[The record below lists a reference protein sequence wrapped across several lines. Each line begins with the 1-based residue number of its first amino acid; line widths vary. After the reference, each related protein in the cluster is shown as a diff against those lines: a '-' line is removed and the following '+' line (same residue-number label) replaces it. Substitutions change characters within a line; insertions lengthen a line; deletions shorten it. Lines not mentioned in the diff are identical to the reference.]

1 MFGSRNLRS
10 SGSLPN
16 DKNNS
21 NKVAH
26 QNENKTAG
34 RYGIGGDNKTAL
46 ATTTAKN
53 TTNNSGGI
61 RMANANTTQPFTGG
75 GVNAVA
81 AGFMEAAAG
90 HNHHQ
95 QPATI
100 NRGCGGATTTPA
112 TTTTTAVNKQP
123 TTKTA
128 KAVNS
133 PFVGQ
138 THSVEGGSRAQT
150 VENNNSSSV
159 IQRVHKQ
166 QQQTTTTSEFATT
179 KNQVKEQFCQINL
192 KRNTQQ
198 NGVATVGA
206 AATKNPTSNLLHK
219 NCATSAIN
227 SIATP
232 TVAGQQLQQQNQR
245 NFYNTPTPPP
255 PPPGAI
261 FSKSDFVPQ
270 SDLKNINNNQ
280 KTANTASAATTTA
293 VKTTTLNL
301 PVTSYAATQQQQQP
315 QHPVEQTYYTN
326 NSTSNNNTNTETY
339 TYTYNP
345 QDYDE
350 NFDEDMEAERD
361 LAEDAQWKKIQQNTF
376 TRWANEHLKTIDR
389 SIANL
394 ESDLSDGLRLI
405 ALIEVLSQKRMPKYN
420 KRPTFRSQ
428 KLENV
433 SVALKFLEDEGI
445 KIVNIDSSDIVDCK
459 LKLILGLIWTLILH
473 YSISMPM
480 WEGEDEQQLNGSGP
494 TPKQRLL
501 NWIHGRIPD
510 LPIKNFTNDWTTG
523 KAVGAL
529 VDACA
534 PGLCPDWEMWD
545 PKDAVQNASE
555 AMGLADDWLNVR
567 QLIKPEELVN
577 PNVDEQSMMTYL
589 SQYPNAKLKQGAPL
603 RPKTNPNSIPP
614 PRVRAYGPGIEPIGP
629 VVGAPANFTVE
640 TFSAGKG
647 SVDVEV
653 ISPDG
658 LVEPA
663 DVRFNNDKNLTYSIS
678 YVPKMEG
685 EHKVMV
691 KFSGRDIPKSPF
703 PVKVE
708 GHAGD
713 ASKVKV
719 TGPGVQPSGVV
730 ISKPTFF
737 DILTHDAGR
746 GVPEVIIIDPAN
758 HKTSVAAKVRQLEN
772 DVWRCEYVSAMQ
784 GLHSVNVFY
793 AGTPIPNSPFPVK
806 IAPLSDA
813 KRVRASGR
821 GLQAA
826 GVRVGDDADF
836 KIYTEGA
843 GEGVPEVRI
852 VGPGGMNEN
861 VAMTKLDAH
870 TYECHYFPN
879 KEGRYVAVVTFAG
892 QEINKS
898 PFEVKVGPKKES
910 NIVAFGPGL
919 VGGVVGYPAAFVVE
933 TNGETGAL
941 GFTVAGPSQ
950 AEIECHD
957 NGDGSALVKYHPTAP
972 GEYAVHILCDNE
984 DIPKSPF
991 ITQILPKTDY
1001 HPENVKAYGPG
1012 LEKNGVAINEPT
1024 SFTVDATKGGP
1035 APLDVIVEDIY
1046 GKRLPV
1052 NVKNQPDGTKLCTY
1066 TPLSGTPHTV
1076 EVNFGGVAAADS
1088 PHRVYVGL
1096 PVDAA
1101 KVQAFGPW
1109 FQPGVH
1115 PNSVTHFNVDCRDAG
1130 EAELKVKIVHEET
1143 KVEIPCRIIDNEDQT
1158 YSVEVAPPTKGA
1170 YTTTMTYGGQP
1181 VPLGQKVLVEQQI
1194 DVSRIK
1200 VDGLEPTAPLNSL
1213 QQFRIITHGLPKA
1226 DLAVTIT
1233 SPSGSRVKAHVI
1245 PTAEG
1250 FLVNFTPTQL
1260 GEYLLSICFGGTPIT
1275 PRPFRLQCLSGSDS
1289 NKVRAFGPGLEKG
1302 LVGQPAEFM
1311 IDTRGAGQGG
1321 LGVTVEGPCEAAIN
1335 CRDNGDGTC
1344 NVAYLPTEAG
1354 DYTVNITFNER
1365 HINGSPFQPII
1376 FPLPNLSN
1384 TRVSGIGIQPHGVIM
1399 NEKTDFMVD
1408 MSKVGA
1414 NIESKK
1420 LSCSVFDPKGQMLPS
1435 EILPGPTNDVFRI
1448 MYTPFEAGR
1457 HTIELLYDN
1466 IPVPGSPF
1474 VVNVKSGCDPTR
1486 CKAYGPGLKRG
1497 FVNEKNKF
1505 VIETK
1510 GAGKGGLSLA
1520 IEGPSEA
1527 KLTCID
1533 NRDGSC
1539 DVDYLATEVGEYDIS
1554 IRFADKHIPG
1564 SPFTVYVE
1572 ERSDPSKV
1580 KVYGPGI
1587 EHGEVREAVP
1597 THFFI
1602 DVQDAGPGRIA
1613 VKIQNSE
1620 GKPIED
1626 LRVEEKGDGIYC
1638 VHYSPPKE
1646 GSVLTCTI
1654 TFADTEVPCSPF
1666 VMTVFPKSEPKKV
1679 KIKGVNE
1686 KRKTPAS
1693 RPAEFEVDTK
1703 KAGQAD
1709 INVDIKNPKGKHI
1722 KPRLQEINDG
1732 TYVVSFVPD
1741 ECGTYH
1747 VSIKYGGQEI
1757 EGSPFKLEAFQT
1769 GEAKKCKLV
1778 EEAPKTQPS
1787 GSKSHLTVDARDAG
1801 DGAVTCKIASKTGK
1815 EIVDI
1820 DVIEKDGFF
1829 DIFYALNDPGD
1840 YDINV
1845 KFGGKDIPNGS
1856 FSIKAV
1862 EQYSEYIEEHT
1873 QVIKTTTQTTQQQQQ
1888 QLVNGGSDSNYR
1900 TVAFEKF
1907 PVPTT
1912 GGIVVAEVKM
1922 PSGKVDKPIIQD
1934 NRDGTVSVKYD
1945 PKEEGSHELIVKYN
1959 GEPVQGSP
1967 FKFHVD
1973 SITSG
1978 YVTAYGPG
1986 LTHGVTGEPCNFT
1999 ISTKGASAAGLTMAV
2014 EGPSKVDINYHDNK
2028 DGTVSVQYL
2037 PTAPG
2042 EYHVAVRFGDKHIK
2056 GSPYVAKIT
2065 GEGRKRNQISVGS
2078 CSEVTMPGEITDD
2091 DLRALNASIQAPSG
2105 LEEPCFLKRM
2115 PTGNIGISFTPRE
2128 TGEHLVSVKRMGK
2141 HIPNSPFKVTVM
2153 EREVGDAKKVK
2164 VSGSGLKEGKTH
2176 TENIFSVDTRNAGYG
2191 GLSVSIEGP
2200 SKAEIQCTD
2209 KDDGTLNIS
2218 YKPTEP
2224 GYYIV
2229 NLKFADHHVEGSPFT
2244 VKVAGEGSNR
2254 KREKIQ
2260 RERDAVPVTEIGSKC
2275 KLTFKMPGITSFDL
2289 AARVTSPS
2297 NVTEDAEIQEVE
2309 DGLYSVHFV
2318 PKELGVH
2325 TVSVRYKDM
2334 HIPGSPF
2341 QFTVGPLHDFGSHLV
2356 KAGGNG
2362 LERGRVGVANEF
2374 NVWTREAGGGSLA
2387 ISVEGPSKA
2396 EIEFKDR
2403 KDGSCDVAYKV
2414 TEPGEYRVG
2423 LKFNDRHIPDSP
2435 FKVYVSPDAGDAHKL
2450 EVQQFPE
2457 GSIQADAPYQFLVR
2471 KNGAKGELDAKIV
2484 APSGTDDDCFIQAI
2498 DSDMT
2503 SVRFYP
2509 RENGIHAIHVKFNGV
2524 HIPGSPFR
2532 IKVGKDV
2539 ADPAAVHASGSG
2551 LELVKTG
2558 HKADFI
2564 INTCNAGVGTL
2575 SVAID
2580 GPSKVAMDCTE
2591 VEEGYKVR
2599 YTPLLPGDHYVS
2611 VKYNNIHI
2619 IGSPFKVSCEGDKM
2633 VDEGAQETSTVVVE
2647 TVHKVAKSGKNTGV
2661 VMPAFKSDASQVTS
2675 KGMGLKKAFMG
2686 KTNTFTICAT
2696 EAGNNILY
2704 VGMYGPK
2711 GPCEEFSIKH
2721 TGRNNYNVSYM
2732 VRDRGQYILIV
2743 KWGDEHI
2750 PGSPFQIDV

>member
-1 MFGSRNLRS
+1 
-10 SGSLPN
+10 
-16 DKNNS
+16 
-21 NKVAH
+21 
-26 QNENKTAG
+26 
-34 RYGIGGDNKTAL
+34 
-46 ATTTAKN
+46 
-53 TTNNSGGI
+53 
-61 RMANANTTQPFTGG
+61 
-75 GVNAVA
+75 
-81 AGFMEAAAG
+81 
-90 HNHHQ
+90 
-95 QPATI
+95 
-100 NRGCGGATTTPA
+100 
-112 TTTTTAVNKQP
+112 
-123 TTKTA
+123 
-128 KAVNS
+128 
-133 PFVGQ
+133 
-138 THSVEGGSRAQT
+138 
-150 VENNNSSSV
+150 
-159 IQRVHKQ
+159 
-166 QQQTTTTSEFATT
+166 
-179 KNQVKEQFCQINL
+179 
-192 KRNTQQ
+192 
-198 NGVATVGA
+198 
-206 AATKNPTSNLLHK
+206 
-219 NCATSAIN
+219 
-227 SIATP
+227 
-232 TVAGQQLQQQNQR
+232 
-245 NFYNTPTPPP
+245 
-255 PPPGAI
+255 
-261 FSKSDFVPQ
+261 
-270 SDLKNINNNQ
+270 
-280 KTANTASAATTTA
+280 
-293 VKTTTLNL
+293 
-301 PVTSYAATQQQQQP
+301 
-315 QHPVEQTYYTN
+315 
-326 NSTSNNNTNTETY
+326 
-339 TYTYNP
+339 
-345 QDYDE
+345 
-350 NFDEDMEAERD
+350 
-361 LAEDAQWKKIQQNTF
+361 
-376 TRWANEHLKTIDR
+376 
-389 SIANL
+389 
-394 ESDLSDGLRLI
+394 
-405 ALIEVLSQKRMPKYN
+405 
-420 KRPTFRSQ
+420 
-428 KLENV
+428 
-433 SVALKFLEDEGI
+433 
-445 KIVNIDSSDIVDCK
+445 
-459 LKLILGLIWTLILH
+459 
-473 YSISMPM
+473 
-480 WEGEDEQQLNGSGP
+480 
-494 TPKQRLL
+494 
-501 NWIHGRIPD
+501 
-510 LPIKNFTNDWTTG
+510 
-523 KAVGAL
+523 
-529 VDACA
+529 
-534 PGLCPDWEMWD
+534 MWD

-647 SVDVEV
+647 QVDVEI

-658 LVEPA
+658 LVEKA

-678 YVPKMEG
+678 YIPKMEG
-685 EHKVMV
+685 EHKVIV

-719 TGPGVQPSGVV
+719 TGPGIQPSGVV

-772 DVWRCEYVSAMQ
+772 DVWRCEYVSALQ

-821 GLQAA
+821 GLQPN

-843 GEGVPEVRI
+843 GEGLPEVRI

-898 PFEVKVGPKKES
+898 PFEVKVGPKKDS

-1001 HPENVKAYGPG
+1001 HPEKVKAWGPG
-1012 LEKNGVAINEPT
+1012 LEKNGVSINEPT
-1024 SFTVDATKGGP
+1024 SFTVDATQGGP

-1052 NVKNQPDGTKLCTY
+1052 DVKNQPDGTKLCTY
-1066 TPLSGTPHTV
+1066 TPVSGTPHTV
-1076 EVNFGGVAAADS
+1076 EVNFGGVASANS

-1096 PVDAA
+1096 PVDAN

-1115 PNSVTHFNVDCRDAG
+1115 PNAPTHFNVDCRDAG

-1158 YSVEVAPPTKGA
+1158 YSVEVIPPTKGA

-1181 VPLGQKVLVEQQI
+1181 VPLGQKVMVEQQI
-1194 DVSRIK
+1194 DVSKIK
-1200 VDGLEPTAPLNSL
+1200 VDGLEPS
-1213 QQFRIITHGLPKA
+1213 
-1226 DLAVTIT
+1226 
-1233 SPSGSRVKAHVI
+1233 
-1245 PTAEG
+1245 
-1250 FLVNFTPTQL
+1250 
-1260 GEYLLSICFGGTPIT
+1260 
-1275 PRPFRLQCLSGSDS
+1275 
-1289 NKVRAFGPGLEKG
+1289 
-1302 LVGQPAEFM
+1302 
-1311 IDTRGAGQGG
+1311 
-1321 LGVTVEGPCEAAIN
+1321 
-1335 CRDNGDGTC
+1335 
-1344 NVAYLPTEAG
+1344 
-1354 DYTVNITFNER
+1354 
-1365 HINGSPFQPII
+1365 
-1376 FPLPNLSN
+1376 
-1384 TRVSGIGIQPHGVIM
+1384 VIM

-1474 VVNVKSGCDPTR
+1474 VVNVKSGCDPSR

-1587 EHGEVREAVP
+1587 EHGEVREGVP

-1666 VMTVFPKSEPKKV
+1666 VMTVFPKSEPHKV
-1679 KIKGVNE
+1679 KIKGVND

-1709 INVDIKNPKGKHI
+1709 IDVDIKNPKGKAV
-1722 KPRLQEINDG
+1722 KPRLQEINEG

-1741 ECGTYH
+1741 ECGTYM

-1778 EEAPKTQPS
+1778 EEAPKIQPS
-1787 GSKSHLTVDARDAG
+1787 GSKSHLTVDAREAG

-1873 QVIKTTTQTTQQQQQ
+1873 QVIKTTTQVRRQTTQQQQQ
-1888 QLVNGGSDSNYR
+1888 LLNGKSESNFR
-1900 TVAFEKF
+1900 PVAFEKF

-1922 PSGKVDKPIIQD
+1922 PSGKIDKPIIQD

-2042 EYHVAVRFGDKHIK
+2042 EYHVSVRFGDKHIN
-2056 GSPYVAKIT
+2056 GSPYVAKVT

-2128 TGEHLVSVKRMGK
+2128 TGEHMVSVKRMGK

-2176 TENIFSVDTRNAGYG
+2176 TENVFSVDTRNAGYG

-2244 VKVAGEGSNR
+2244 VKVTGEGSNR

-2309 DGLYSVHFV
+2309 DGLYSVHFI

-2356 KAGGNG
+2356 KAGGSG
-2362 LERGRVGVANEF
+2362 LERGLVGVPNEF

-2435 FKVYVSPDAGDAHKL
+2435 FKVYISPDAGDAHKL

-2457 GSIQADAPYQFLVR
+2457 GSIQADAPYQFMVR

-2484 APSGTDDDCFIQAI
+2484 APSGTDDDCFIQTI

-2551 LELVKTG
+2551 LECVKTG

-2599 YTPLLPGDHYVS
+2599 YTPLLPGDHFIS

-2619 IGSPFKVSCEGDKM
+2619 IGSPFRVSCEGDKM

-2647 TVHKVAKSGKNTGV
+2647 TVQKVAKGGKNTGV
-2661 VMPAFKSDASQVTS
+2661 VMPAFKSDASLVTS

-2686 KTNTFTICAT
+2686 KTNTFTISAT

>member
-1 MFGSRNLRS
+1 MASR
-10 SGSLPN
+10 
-16 DKNNS
+16 
-21 NKVAH
+21 
-26 QNENKTAG
+26 
-34 RYGIGGDNKTAL
+34 
-46 ATTTAKN
+46 
-53 TTNNSGGI
+53 
-61 RMANANTTQPFTGG
+61 
-75 GVNAVA
+75 
-81 AGFMEAAAG
+81 
-90 HNHHQ
+90 
-95 QPATI
+95 
-100 NRGCGGATTTPA
+100 
-112 TTTTTAVNKQP
+112 
-123 TTKTA
+123 
-128 KAVNS
+128 
-133 PFVGQ
+133 
-138 THSVEGGSRAQT
+138 
-150 VENNNSSSV
+150 
-159 IQRVHKQ
+159 
-166 QQQTTTTSEFATT
+166 
-179 KNQVKEQFCQINL
+179 
-192 KRNTQQ
+192 
-198 NGVATVGA
+198 
-206 AATKNPTSNLLHK
+206 
-219 NCATSAIN
+219 
-227 SIATP
+227 
-232 TVAGQQLQQQNQR
+232 
-245 NFYNTPTPPP
+245 
-255 PPPGAI
+255 
-261 FSKSDFVPQ
+261 
-270 SDLKNINNNQ
+270 
-280 KTANTASAATTTA
+280 
-293 VKTTTLNL
+293 
-301 PVTSYAATQQQQQP
+301 
-315 QHPVEQTYYTN
+315 
-326 NSTSNNNTNTETY
+326 
-339 TYTYNP
+339 
-345 QDYDE
+345 DYDE

-389 SIANL
+389 SISNL

-473 YSISMPM
+473 YSISMPA
-480 WEGEDEQQLNGSGP
+480 WEGEDDQQLNGSGP

-501 NWIHGRIPD
+501 NWIHGKIPD
-510 LPIKNFTNDWTTG
+510 LPIKNFTNDWTSG

-603 RPKTNPNSIPP
+603 RPKTNPN
-614 PRVRAYGPGIEPIGP
+614 RVRAYGPGIEPIGP

-647 SVDVEV
+647 QVDVEI

-658 LVEPA
+658 LVEKA

-685 EHKVMV
+685 EHKVIV

-719 TGPGVQPSGVV
+719 TGPGIQPSGVV

-772 DVWRCEYVSAMQ
+772 DVWRCEYVSALQ

-821 GLQAA
+821 GLQPN

-843 GEGVPEVRI
+843 GEGIPEVRI

-861 VAMTKLDAH
+861 VAMSKLDAH

-898 PFEVKVGPKKES
+898 PFEVKVGPKKDS

-1001 HPENVKAYGPG
+1001 HPEKVKAWGPG
-1012 LEKNGVAINEPT
+1012 LEKNGVSINEPT
-1024 SFTVDATKGGP
+1024 SFTVDATQGGP

-1052 NVKNQPDGTKLCTY
+1052 DVKNQPDGTKLCTY
-1066 TPLSGTPHTV
+1066 TPVSGTPHTV
-1076 EVNFGGVAAADS
+1076 EVNFGGVASADS

-1096 PVDAA
+1096 PVDAN

-1115 PNSVTHFNVDCRDAG
+1115 PNAPTHFNVDCRDAG

-1158 YSVEVAPPTKGA
+1158 YSVEVIPPTKGA

-1181 VPLGQKVLVEQQI
+1181 VPLGQKVMVEQQI
-1194 DVSRIK
+1194 DVSKIK
-1200 VDGLEPTAPLNSL
+1200 VDGLEPS
-1213 QQFRIITHGLPKA
+1213 
-1226 DLAVTIT
+1226 
-1233 SPSGSRVKAHVI
+1233 
-1245 PTAEG
+1245 
-1250 FLVNFTPTQL
+1250 
-1260 GEYLLSICFGGTPIT
+1260 
-1275 PRPFRLQCLSGSDS
+1275 
-1289 NKVRAFGPGLEKG
+1289 
-1302 LVGQPAEFM
+1302 
-1311 IDTRGAGQGG
+1311 
-1321 LGVTVEGPCEAAIN
+1321 
-1335 CRDNGDGTC
+1335 
-1344 NVAYLPTEAG
+1344 
-1354 DYTVNITFNER
+1354 
-1365 HINGSPFQPII
+1365 
-1376 FPLPNLSN
+1376 
-1384 TRVSGIGIQPHGVIM
+1384 VIM

-1414 NIESKK
+1414 NIDSKK

-1474 VVNVKSGCDPTR
+1474 VVNVKSGCDPSR

-1587 EHGEVREAVP
+1587 EHGEVREGVP

-1666 VMTVFPKSEPKKV
+1666 VMTVFPKSEPHKV
-1679 KIKGVNE
+1679 KIKGVND

-1709 INVDIKNPKGKHI
+1709 IDVDIKNPKGKAV
-1722 KPRLQEINDG
+1722 KPRLQEINEG

-1741 ECGTYH
+1741 ECGTYM

-1778 EEAPKTQPS
+1778 EEAPKIQPS
-1787 GSKSHLTVDARDAG
+1787 GSKSHLTVDAREAG

-1873 QVIKTTTQTTQQQQQ
+1873 QVIKTTTQVRRQTTQQQQQ
-1888 QLVNGGSDSNYR
+1888 LLNGKGESNFR
-1900 TVAFEKF
+1900 PVAFEKF

-1922 PSGKVDKPIIQD
+1922 PSGKIDKPIIQD

-2042 EYHVAVRFGDKHIK
+2042 EYHVSVRFGDKHIN
-2056 GSPYVAKIT
+2056 GSPYVAKVT

-2128 TGEHLVSVKRMGK
+2128 TGEHMVSVKRMGK

-2164 VSGSGLKEGKTH
+2164 VTGAGLKEGKTH
-2176 TENIFSVDTRNAGYG
+2176 TENVFSVDTRNAGYG

-2244 VKVAGEGSNR
+2244 VKVTGEGSNR

-2309 DGLYSVHFV
+2309 DGLYSVHFI

-2356 KAGGNG
+2356 KAGGSG
-2362 LERGRVGVANEF
+2362 LERGVVGLANEF

-2435 FKVYVSPDAGDAHKL
+2435 FKVYISPDAGDAHKL

-2457 GSIQADAPYQFLVR
+2457 GSIQADAPYQFMVR

-2484 APSGTDDDCFIQAI
+2484 APSGTDDDCFIQTI

-2539 ADPAAVHASGSG
+2539 ADPAAVHATGSG
-2551 LELVKTG
+2551 LECVKTG

-2619 IGSPFKVSCEGDKM
+2619 IGSPFRVSCEGDKM
-2633 VDEGAQETSTVVVE
+2633 VDEGAQETSSVVVE
-2647 TVHKVAKSGKNTGV
+2647 TVAKVAKGGKNSGI
-2661 VMPAFKSDASQVTS
+2661 VMPAFKSDASLVTS

-2686 KTNTFTICAT
+2686 KTNTFTISAT

-2721 TGRNNYNVSYM
+2721 TGRNNYNVSYL

>member
-1 MFGSRNLRS
+1 
-10 SGSLPN
+10 
-16 DKNNS
+16 
-21 NKVAH
+21 
-26 QNENKTAG
+26 
-34 RYGIGGDNKTAL
+34 
-46 ATTTAKN
+46 
-53 TTNNSGGI
+53 
-61 RMANANTTQPFTGG
+61 
-75 GVNAVA
+75 
-81 AGFMEAAAG
+81 
-90 HNHHQ
+90 
-95 QPATI
+95 
-100 NRGCGGATTTPA
+100 
-112 TTTTTAVNKQP
+112 
-123 TTKTA
+123 
-128 KAVNS
+128 
-133 PFVGQ
+133 
-138 THSVEGGSRAQT
+138 
-150 VENNNSSSV
+150 
-159 IQRVHKQ
+159 
-166 QQQTTTTSEFATT
+166 
-179 KNQVKEQFCQINL
+179 
-192 KRNTQQ
+192 
-198 NGVATVGA
+198 
-206 AATKNPTSNLLHK
+206 
-219 NCATSAIN
+219 
-227 SIATP
+227 
-232 TVAGQQLQQQNQR
+232 
-245 NFYNTPTPPP
+245 
-255 PPPGAI
+255 
-261 FSKSDFVPQ
+261 
-270 SDLKNINNNQ
+270 
-280 KTANTASAATTTA
+280 
-293 VKTTTLNL
+293 
-301 PVTSYAATQQQQQP
+301 
-315 QHPVEQTYYTN
+315 
-326 NSTSNNNTNTETY
+326 
-339 TYTYNP
+339 
-345 QDYDE
+345 
-350 NFDEDMEAERD
+350 MEAERD

-389 SIANL
+389 SINNL

-480 WEGEDEQQLNGSGP
+480 WDGEDENQLNGTGS

-501 NWIHGRIPD
+501 NWIHTKIPD
-510 LPIKNFTNDWTTG
+510 LPINNFTNDWTTG

-534 PGLCPDWEMWD
+534 PGLCPDWDMWD
-545 PKDAVQNASE
+545 SKDAVQNASE

-589 SQYPNAKLKQGAPL
+589 SQYPNAKLKTGAPL
-603 RPKTNPNSIPP
+603 RPKTNPN
-614 PRVRAYGPGIEPIGP
+614 RVRAYGPGIEPVGP

-647 SVDVEV
+647 LVDVEIV
-653 ISPDG
+653 SPDG
-658 LVEPA
+658 LVEKA
-663 DVRFNNDKNLTYSIS
+663 DVRFNNDKNLTYSVS
-678 YVPKMEG
+678 YIPKLEG
-685 EHKVMV
+685 EHKVFV

-703 PVKVE
+703 IVKVE

-719 TGPGVQPSGVV
+719 TGPGVQPMGVV
-730 ISKPTFF
+730 VSKPTFF
-737 DILTHDAGR
+737 DILTKDAGR
-746 GVPEVIIIDPAN
+746 GTPEVIIIDPAN
-758 HKTSVAAKVRQLEN
+758 HKTSVAAKVRQIEN
-772 DVWRCEYVSAMQ
+772 DVWRCEYVSALT

-793 AGTPIPNSPFPVK
+793 AGKPIPNSPFPVK
-806 IAPLSDA
+806 IAPLSD
-813 KRVRASGR
+813 VRKVKASGR
-821 GLQAA
+821 GLQPN

-843 GEGVPEVRI
+843 GEGIPEVRI

-861 VAMTKLDAH
+861 VVLTKLDAH
-870 TYECHYFPN
+870 TYECHYFPM

-898 PFEVKVGPKKES
+898 PFEVKVGPKKDS

-919 VGGVVGYPAAFVVE
+919 RGGVVGYPAAFVVE

-957 NGDGSALVKYHPTAP
+957 NNDGSALVKYHPTAI
-972 GEYAVHILCDNE
+972 GEYSVHILCDEE
-984 DIPKSPF
+984 DIPKSPY
-991 ITQILPKTDY
+991 IAQILPRTDY
-1001 HPENVKAYGPG
+1001 HPEHVKAFGPG
-1012 LEKNGVAINEPT
+1012 LEKSGVILGEPT
-1024 SFTVDATKGGP
+1024 YFTVDPSKAGS
-1035 APLDVIVEDIY
+1035 APLDIIVEDNH
-1046 GKRLPV
+1046 GDKVPV
-1052 NVKNQPDGTKLCTY
+1052 DIKPQPDGTYKCTY
-1066 TPLSGTPHTV
+1066 TPTSNVPHTV
-1076 EVNFGGVAAADS
+1076 EVNYGGVAAANS
-1088 PHRVYVGL
+1088 PHRVNVGV
-1096 PVDAA
+1096 PVDAN
-1101 KVQAFGPW
+1101 KVQSFGPW
-1109 FQPGVH
+1109 LQPGVR
-1115 PNSVTHFNVDCRDAG
+1115 PNVATHFNVDCRDAG
-1130 EAELKVKIVHEET
+1130 EAELKVKIVHDET
-1143 KVEIPCRIIDNEDQT
+1143 KAELPCRVIDNEDQT
-1158 YSVEVAPPTKGA
+1158 YTVEVIPTSKGA
-1170 YTTTMTYGGQP
+1170 YTTTMTYGGQR
-1181 VPLGQKVLVEQQI
+1181 VPIGQKVLVESQI
-1194 DVSRIK
+1194 DVSKIK
-1200 VDGLEPTAPLNSL
+1200 VDGLEPSVVMSKP
-1213 QQFRIITHGLPKA
+1213 
-1226 DLAVTIT
+1226 
-1233 SPSGSRVKAHVI
+1233 
-1245 PTAEG
+1245 
-1250 FLVNFTPTQL
+1250 
-1260 GEYLLSICFGGTPIT
+1260 
-1275 PRPFRLQCLSGSDS
+1275 
-1289 NKVRAFGPGLEKG
+1289 
-1302 LVGQPAEFM
+1302 
-1311 IDTRGAGQGG
+1311 
-1321 LGVTVEGPCEAAIN
+1321 
-1335 CRDNGDGTC
+1335 
-1344 NVAYLPTEAG
+1344 
-1354 DYTVNITFNER
+1354 
-1365 HINGSPFQPII
+1365 
-1376 FPLPNLSN
+1376 
-1384 TRVSGIGIQPHGVIM
+1384 
-1399 NEKTDFMVD
+1399 TDFMVD
-1408 MSKVGA
+1408 MSKVGSDIDA
-1414 NIESKK
+1414 KK
-1420 LSCSVFDPKGQMLPS
+1420 LSCSIFDPKGQVLPS
-1435 EILPGPTNDVFRI
+1435 EIVPGLSNDVFRI

-1474 VVNVKSGCDPTR
+1474 VVNVNSACDPTR
-1486 CKAYGPGLKRG
+1486 CKAYGPGLTRG

-1505 VIETK
+1505 SVETK
-1510 GAGKGGLSLA
+1510 GAGKGGLSVA

-1527 KLTCID
+1527 KMTCVD

-1539 DVDYLATEVGEYDIS
+1539 DVEYLPTEVGEYDVS

-1564 SPFTVYVE
+1564 SPFSVVVE
-1572 ERSDPSKV
+1572 ERSDPTKV
-1580 KVYGPGI
+1580 KAYGPGI
-1587 EHGEVREAVP
+1587 EHGEVRENVP
-1597 THFFI
+1597 THFYI
-1602 DVQDAGPGRIA
+1602 DVSEAGPGRIA

-1620 GKPIED
+1620 GKALDD
-1626 LRVEEKGDGIYC
+1626 LRVEEKSDGLYC
-1638 VHYSPPKE
+1638 VYYSPPKE
-1646 GSVLTCTI
+1646 GSVLTSTI
-1654 TFADTEVPCSPF
+1654 TFSDIEVPCSPF
-1666 VMTVFPKSEPKKV
+1666 IMTVFPKAEPAKV
-1679 KIKGVNE
+1679 KLKGVNE
-1686 KRKTPAS
+1686 KKKTPAS
-1693 RPAEFEVDTK
+1693 KPAEFEVDTK
-1703 KAGQAD
+1703 KAGEAD
-1709 INVDIKNPKGKHI
+1709 IDVNIKNPKGKHI
-1722 KPRLQEINDG
+1722 VPRLQETDSG
-1732 TYVVSFVPD
+1732 TYVVSFTPD
-1741 ECGTYH
+1741 ECGTYY
-1747 VSIKYGGQEI
+1747 VTVKYGGKEI
-1757 EGSPFKLEAFQT
+1757 EGSPFKLEAFPT
-1769 GEAKKCKLV
+1769 GEAKKCKFV
-1778 EEAPKTQPS
+1778 EQAPKIQPS

-1801 DGAVTCKIASKTGK
+1801 DGAVTCKITSKAGK

-1829 DIFYALNDPGD
+1829 DVFYALNDPGE
-1840 YDINV
+1840 YDINM

-1862 EQYSEYIEEHT
+1862 ESIEEYSAYFEEHT
-1873 QVIKTTTQTTQQQQQ
+1873 KVIKSTTQTTEH
-1888 QLVNGGSDSNYR
+1888 LVNGRSETTYR
-1900 TVAFEKF
+1900 AVAFEKF

-1912 GGIVVAEVKM
+1912 GGTVVAEVKM

-1934 NRDGTVSVKYD
+1934 NRDGTVSVKYE
-1945 PKEEGSHELIVKYN
+1945 PKEEGTHELVVKYN

-2042 EYHVAVRFGDKHIK
+2042 EYHISVRFGDKHIK
-2056 GSPYVAKIT
+2056 GSPYVAKVT

-2078 CSEVTMPGEITDD
+2078 CSEVTMPGVITDD
-2091 DLRALNASIQAPSG
+2091 DLRSLNASIQAPSG

-2115 PTGNIGISFTPRE
+2115 PTNNIGISFTPRE
-2128 TGEHLVSVKRMGK
+2128 IGEHIVSVKRMGK

-2164 VSGSGLKEGKTH
+2164 VSGAALKEGKTH

-2309 DGLYSVHFV
+2309 DGLYSVHFI

-2356 KAGGNG
+2356 KAGGSG
-2362 LERGRVGVANEF
+2362 LERGCVGLPCEF

-2403 KDGSCDVAYKV
+2403 KDGSCDVSYKV

-2435 FKVYVSPDAGDAHKL
+2435 FKVYISPDAGDAHKL

-2457 GSIQADAPYQFLVR
+2457 GNIQADAPYQFMVR

-2498 DSDMT
+2498 DSEMY
-2503 SVRFYP
+2503 SIRFYP

-2539 ADPAAVHASGSG
+2539 ADPAAVSASGSG
-2551 LELVKTG
+2551 LETVKTG

-2611 VKYNNIHI
+2611 VKYNNMHI
-2619 IGSPFKVSCEGDKM
+2619 VGSPFRVSCEGDKLAD
-2633 VDEGAQETSTVVVE
+2633 VGAQETSTVVVD
-2647 TVHKVAKSGKNTGV
+2647 TVAKFSKGGKNAGIH
-2661 VMPAFKSDASQVTS
+2661 MPTFKSDATQVTS
-2675 KGMGLKKAFMG
+2675 KGMGLKKAFIG
-2686 KTNTFTICAT
+2686 KQNTFTVNAT
-2696 EAGNNILY
+2696 DAGNNILY

-2711 GPCEEFSIKH
+2711 GPCEEFTIKH
-2721 TGRNNYNVSYM
+2721 TGRNNYNVSYS

-2743 KWGDEHI
+2743 KWGDENI

>member
-1 MFGSRNLRS
+1 MYGNRS
-10 SGSLPN
+10 I
-16 DKNNS
+16 
-21 NKVAH
+21 A
-26 QNENKTAG
+26 
-34 RYGIGGDNKTAL
+34 
-46 ATTTAKN
+46 
-53 TTNNSGGI
+53 
-61 RMANANTTQPFTGG
+61 ANANVNCAVNANKAGPTLRCG
-75 GVNAVA
+75 GVEPTNAGYNKPTAIGSVTTT
-81 AGFMEAAAG
+81 M
-90 HNHHQ
+90 
-95 QPATI
+95 
-100 NRGCGGATTTPA
+100 TTTPMPMRVTA
-112 TTTTTAVNKQP
+112 APTPLAMRDGATSMGANNVTMTRNAVGEKLEKQNTTTTKVSPTNGAAATATAAKSVNAYVSRNK
-123 TTKTA
+123 
-128 KAVNS
+128 N
-133 PFVGQ
+133 
-138 THSVEGGSRAQT
+138 SVEGGPRAHTDVTDYELLSRQQT
-150 VENNNSSSV
+150 
-159 IQRVHKQ
+159 KQ
-166 QQQTTTTSEFATT
+166 QQQQQEQKQTVRQLQLTTNPQEQQRNLLNLQVNNNSATKTKPTTTTPTA
-179 KNQVKEQFCQINL
+179 
-192 KRNTQQ
+192 
-198 NGVATVGA
+198 ATVA
-206 AATKNPTSNLLHK
+206 RS
-219 NCATSAIN
+219 
-227 SIATP
+227 
-232 TVAGQQLQQQNQR
+232 
-245 NFYNTPTPPP
+245 
-255 PPPGAI
+255 
-261 FSKSDFVPQ
+261 
-270 SDLKNINNNQ
+270 NNNFGQTSSATIYLNQ
-280 KTANTASAATTTA
+280 KNNNNNVNVNASGNANYARQPQQTQNNYESNASANAYAEQDRYNNNYSTNNTNQPA
-293 VKTTTLNL
+293 DSREGYYGSSLS
-301 PVTSYAATQQQQQP
+301 SYPQQQQ
-315 QHPVEQTYYTN
+315 VLGYNTN
-326 NSTSNNNTNTETY
+326 NNNAEY
-339 TYTYNP
+339 YQQVCAKPSDYYQHQEP
-345 QDYDE
+345 YDE

-389 SIANL
+389 SISNL
-394 ESDLSDGLRLI
+394 ETDLSDGLRLI
-405 ALIEVLSQKRMPKYN
+405 ALIEVLSQKRLPKHN

-433 SVALKFLEDEGI
+433 SVALQFLEQEHI

-473 YSISMPM
+473 YSISMPQ
-480 WEGEDEQQLNGSGP
+480 WDGEDESQVNGSGP

-501 NWIHGRIPD
+501 NWIHTRIPD
-510 LPIKNFTNDWTTG
+510 MPINNFTNDWTTG

-534 PGLCPDWEMWD
+534 PGLCPDWDMWD

-603 RPKTNPNSIPP
+603 RPKTNPN
-614 PRVRAYGPGIEPIGP
+614 RVRAYGPGIEPIGP

-647 SVDVEV
+647 AVDVEV
-653 ISPDG
+653 ISPTG
-658 LVEPA
+658 QIEKA

-678 YVPKMEG
+678 YIPKAEG
-685 EHKVMV
+685 DHKVVV

-719 TGPGVQPSGVV
+719 TGPGIQPAG
-730 ISKPTFF
+730 ITITKPTFF
-737 DILTHDAGR
+737 DIHTKDAGR

-772 DVWRCEYVSAMQ
+772 DVWRCEYVASTQ

-793 AGTPIPNSPFPVK
+793 AGNPIPNSPFPVK
-806 IAPLSDA
+806 VAPLSDA
-813 KRVRASGR
+813 RKVRASGR
-821 GLQAA
+821 GLQAN

-843 GEGVPEVRI
+843 GEGIPEVRVI
-852 VGPGGMNEN
+852 GPGGTNQLLALMKIDG
-861 VAMTKLDAH
+861 T
-870 TYECHYFPN
+870 TYETHYYPT
-879 KEGRYVAVVTFAG
+879 KEGRYVVMVTFGG
-892 QEINKS
+892 QEVPKS
-898 PFEVKVGPKKES
+898 PFEIKVGPKKES
-910 NIVAFGPGL
+910 SIVAYGPGL
-919 VGGVVGYPAAFVVE
+919 TGGIIGYPAAFVVE

-957 NGDGSALVKYHPTAP
+957 NGDGSALVKYHPTAV

-991 ITQILPKTDY
+991 IAQILPRTDF
-1001 HPENVKAYGPG
+1001 HPELVKTFGPG
-1012 LEKNGVAINEPT
+1012 LEKNGVIIGKPQT
-1024 SFTVDATKGGP
+1024 FTVDTSKAGS
-1035 APLDVIVEDIY
+1035 APLEVVVEDVY
-1046 GKRLPV
+1046 GKKIPV
-1052 NVKNQPDGTKLCTY
+1052 DIKNNADGTKTCTY
-1066 TPLSGTPHTV
+1066 TPTTGVPHTV
-1076 EVNFGGVAAADS
+1076 EVNYGSVATPNA
-1088 PHRVYVGL
+1088 PYRVYVGV
-1096 PVDAA
+1096 PIDAN

-1109 FQPGVH
+1109 LQPGVR
-1115 PNSVTHFNVDCRDAG
+1115 PNAPTHFNVDARDAG
-1130 EAELKVKIVHEET
+1130 DAELKVKIVHEET
-1143 KVEIPCRIIDNEDQT
+1143 KVEVPCRIIDNDDNT
-1158 YSVEVAPPTKGA
+1158 YTVEVIPPTKGA

-1181 VPLGQKVLVEQQI
+1181 VPLGQKVLVEQSL
-1194 DVSRIK
+1194 DVSKIK
-1200 VDGLEPTAPLNSL
+1200 VDGLEPS
-1213 QQFRIITHGLPKA
+1213 
-1226 DLAVTIT
+1226 
-1233 SPSGSRVKAHVI
+1233 
-1245 PTAEG
+1245 
-1250 FLVNFTPTQL
+1250 
-1260 GEYLLSICFGGTPIT
+1260 
-1275 PRPFRLQCLSGSDS
+1275 
-1289 NKVRAFGPGLEKG
+1289 
-1302 LVGQPAEFM
+1302 
-1311 IDTRGAGQGG
+1311 
-1321 LGVTVEGPCEAAIN
+1321 
-1335 CRDNGDGTC
+1335 
-1344 NVAYLPTEAG
+1344 
-1354 DYTVNITFNER
+1354 
-1365 HINGSPFQPII
+1365 
-1376 FPLPNLSN
+1376 
-1384 TRVSGIGIQPHGVIM
+1384 VIM
-1399 NEKTDFMVD
+1399 NAPTDFMVD
-1408 MSKVGA
+1408 MSKVGS
-1414 NIESKK
+1414 NIDSTK
-1420 LSCSVFDPKGQMLPS
+1420 LSCAIFDPMGKALPS
-1435 EILPGPTNDVFRI
+1435 KIVSGPSDDIFRI
-1448 MYTPFEAGR
+1448 AYTPFEAGR

-1474 VVNVKSGCDPTR
+1474 VVNVKSGCDPSR
-1486 CKAYGPGLKRG
+1486 CKAYGPGL
-1497 FVNEKNKF
+1497 EKGLTNQQNKF
-1505 VIETK
+1505 TVETR
-1510 GAGKGGLSLA
+1510 GAGNGGLSLA

-1527 KLTCID
+1527 KMTCTD

-1539 DVDYLATEVGEYDIS
+1539 DVEYLATDPGEYDIT

-1564 SPFTVYVE
+1564 SPFRVLVE
-1572 ERSDPSKV
+1572 ETVDPSKV

-1587 EHGEVREAVP
+1587 EHGEVRESVP
-1597 THFFI
+1597 TYFNV
-1602 DVQDAGPGRIA
+1602 DVGEAGPGRIA
-1613 VKIQNSE
+1613 VKLTNSE
-1620 GKPIED
+1620 GVPVD
-1626 LRVEEKGDGIYC
+1626 NLRVEDKGNGIYA
-1638 VHYSPPKE
+1638 VHYVPPKQ
-1646 GSVLTCTI
+1646 GSVLTCQVK
-1654 TFADTEVPCSPF
+1654 FADEEVPCSPF
-1666 VMTVFPKSEPKKV
+1666 IMTVFPKSEATKV
-1679 KIKGVNE
+1679 KVKGVNE
-1686 KRKTPAS
+1686 KKKTPAS
-1693 RPAEFEVDTK
+1693 LPAEFEIDTK
-1703 KAGQAD
+1703 TAGQDD
-1709 INVDIKNPKGKHI
+1709 INIAIKNPKGKQLA
-1722 KPRLQEINDG
+1722 PRMEEVGSG

-1747 VSIKYGGQEI
+1747 VSIKYGDKDI
-1757 EGSPFKLEAFQT
+1757 EGSPFKLEAFPT

-1778 EEAPKTQPS
+1778 EEAPKIQAS

-1801 DGAVTCKIASKTGK
+1801 DGAVTCKITDHKSGR

-1820 DVIEKDGFF
+1820 DVLEKDGFF
-1829 DIFYALNDPGD
+1829 DIFYALKDPGD

-1856 FSIKAV
+1856 FAIKAV
-1862 EQYSEYIEEHT
+1862 ESIEEEFSHSEYIEEHT
-1873 QVIKTTTQTTQQQQQ
+1873 KIVSKTTESIASERT
-1888 QLVNGGSDSNYR
+1888 YR
-1900 TVAFEKF
+1900 AVAFEKL
-1907 PVPTT
+1907 PLPTT
-1912 GGIVVAEVKM
+1912 GGNVVAEVKM
-1922 PSGKVDKPIIQD
+1922 PSGKVDKPVIQD
-1934 NRDGTVSVKYD
+1934 NRDGTVSIKYE
-1945 PKEEGSHELIVKYN
+1945 PKEEGTHELVVKYN

-1999 ISTKGASAAGLTMAV
+1999 ISTKGASAGGLTMAV
-2014 EGPSKVDINYHDNK
+2014 EGPSKADINYHDNK

-2042 EYHVAVRFGDKHIK
+2042 EYQISVRFGDKHIK
-2056 GSPYVAKIT
+2056 GSPYFAKIT

-2128 TGEHLVSVKRMGK
+2128 IGVHMVSVKRMGT
-2141 HIPNSPFKVTVM
+2141 HIANSPFKVDVC

-2164 VSGSGLKEGKTH
+2164 VSGNGLTEGKTH
-2176 TENIFSVDTRNAGYG
+2176 ADNVFSVDTRNAGYG

-2244 VKVAGEGSNR
+2244 VKVTGEGSNR

-2289 AARVTSPS
+2289 MACVTSPS

-2341 QFTVGPLHDFGSHLV
+2341 QFTVGPLRDFGSHLV
-2356 KAGGNG
+2356 KAGGSG
-2362 LERGRVGVANEF
+2362 LERGIVGEPAEF

-2396 EIEFKDR
+2396 EIDFKDR
-2403 KDGSCDVAYKV
+2403 KDGSCDVSYKV
-2414 TEPGEYRVG
+2414 SEPGEYRVG

-2435 FKVYVSPDAGDAHKL
+2435 FKVYISPDAGDAHKL
-2450 EVQQFPE
+2450 EVQQFPQ
-2457 GSIQADAPYQFLVR
+2457 GNIQADAPYQFMVR
-2471 KNGAKGELDAKIV
+2471 KNGAKGTLDAKIV
-2484 APSGTDDDCFIQAI
+2484 APSGTDDDCFIQSI
-2498 DSDMT
+2498 DSEMY

-2524 HIPGSPFR
+2524 HIPESPFR

-2539 ADPAAVHASGSG
+2539 ADPAAVHATGSG
-2551 LELVKTG
+2551 LDEVKTG

-2575 SVAID
+2575 AVSID

-2599 YTPLLPGDHYVS
+2599 YTPLLPGDHYIS
-2611 VKYNNIHI
+2611 VKYNNMHI
-2619 IGSPFKVSCEGDKM
+2619 VGSPFKVNCVGDKLA
-2633 VDEGAQETSTVVVE
+2633 DEGAQETSTVIVE
-2647 TVHKVAKSGKNTGV
+2647 TVQKLAKGGKNTGV
-2661 VMPAFKSDASQVTS
+2661 HMPTFKSDASKITS
-2675 KGMGLKKAFMG
+2675 KGMGLKKAYMG
-2686 KTNTFTICAT
+2686 KQNNFTVNAT
-2696 EAGNNILY
+2696 EAGNNMLF

-2711 GPCEEFSIKH
+2711 GPCEEFNVKH
-2721 TGRNNYNVSYM
+2721 TGRNNFNVNYM

-2743 KWGDEHI
+2743 KWGEEHI

>member
-1 MFGSRNLRS
+1 MYGNRGLAGNNKANISDAEAAGEAGPTLRLGGLETTRNAGY
-10 SGSLPN
+10 SGPN
-16 DKNNS
+16 
-21 NKVAH
+21 A
-26 QNENKTAG
+26 
-34 RYGIGGDNKTAL
+34 IGAVTAL
-46 ATTTAKN
+46 
-53 TTNNSGGI
+53 
-61 RMANANTTQPFTGG
+61 M
-75 GVNAVA
+75 
-81 AGFMEAAAG
+81 
-90 HNHHQ
+90 
-95 QPATI
+95 
-100 NRGCGGATTTPA
+100 TTTPKPMIVGA
-112 TTTTTAVNKQP
+112 ATTAAAAVAPPPPPSQQSTALRVGASKMGANNVTTRSTNNVGMLEQKSSVAAARTTTTPVSP
-123 TTKTA
+123 TNEA
-128 KAVNS
+128 KSVNS
-133 PFVGQ
+133 YVGRNKN
-138 THSVEGGSRAQT
+138 SVEGGSR
-150 VENNNSSSV
+150 
-159 IQRVHKQ
+159 VHTDVTDCELLNRNKQ
-166 QQQTTTTSEFATT
+166 
-179 KNQVKEQFCQINL
+179 K
-192 KRNTQQ
+192 
-198 NGVATVGA
+198 
-206 AATKNPTSNLLHK
+206 H
-219 NCATSAIN
+219 
-227 SIATP
+227 
-232 TVAGQQLQQQNQR
+232 
-245 NFYNTPTPPP
+245 
-255 PPPGAI
+255 
-261 FSKSDFVPQ
+261 FVR
-270 SDLKNINNNQ
+270 
-280 KTANTASAATTTA
+280 
-293 VKTTTLNL
+293 
-301 PVTSYAATQQQQQP
+301 QQQQQEEK
-315 QHPVEQTYYTN
+315 QLKQNTIN
-326 NSTSNNNTNTETY
+326 FNINKNSGALKPTAITTPIVNNNFNQKSTASICLNQKNKSNSNTNANVNANFGQKQPPNNFVPDVNVNASASASANVNAYVESDQYNNNKYNTNY
-339 TYTYNP
+339 TPNSGNAGYFKPTQSGYPSEQQHYNNNNIADYDYYQQSSHYQQYQEP
-345 QDYDE
+345 YDE

-389 SIANL
+389 NINNL
-394 ESDLSDGLRLI
+394 EADLSDGLRLI

-433 SVALKFLEDEGI
+433 SVALQFLEQEHI
-445 KIVNIDSSDIVDCK
+445 KIVNIDSTDIVDCK

-473 YSISMPM
+473 YSISMPQ
-480 WEGEDEQQLNGSGP
+480 WEGEDESQVNGSGP

-501 NWIHGRIPD
+501 NWIHTRIPD
-510 LPIKNFTNDWTTG
+510 MPINNFTNDWTSG

-534 PGLCPDWEMWD
+534 PGLCPDWEIWD

-603 RPKTNPNSIPP
+603 RPKTNPN
-614 PRVRAYGPGIEPIGP
+614 RVRAYGPGIEPIGP

-647 SVDVEV
+647 SVDVEI
-653 ISPDG
+653 ISPKG
-658 LVEPA
+658 QIEKA
-663 DVRFNNDKNLTYSIS
+663 DVRYNNDKNLTYSIS
-678 YVPKMEG
+678 YIPKAEG
-685 EHKVMV
+685 EHKVFV

-719 TGPGVQPSGVV
+719 TGPGVQPSGVT
-730 ISKPTFF
+730 ITKPTFF
-737 DILTHDAGR
+737 DIHAKDAGR

-772 DVWRCEYVSAMQ
+772 DVWRCEYVASTQ

-806 IAPLSDA
+806 VAPLSDA
-813 KRVRASGR
+813 RKVRASGR
-821 GLQAA
+821 GLQAN

-843 GEGVPEVRI
+843 GEGIPEVRVI
-852 VGPGGMNEN
+852 GPGGANQN
-861 VAMTKLDAH
+861 VALTKVDGT
-870 TYECHYFPN
+870 TYECHYYPT
-879 KEGRYVAVVTFAG
+879 KEGRYVAMVTFGG
-892 QEINKS
+892 QEVTKS

-910 NIVAFGPGL
+910 SIVAYGPGL
-919 VGGVVGYPAAFVVE
+919 TGGIIGYPAAFVVE

-957 NGDGSALVKYHPTAP
+957 NGDGSALVKYHPTAV

-991 ITQILPKTDY
+991 IAHILPRTDFHPELVKTD
-1001 HPENVKAYGPG
+1001 GPG
-1012 LEKNGVAINEPT
+1012 LAKNGVIIGKPQT
-1024 SFTVDATKGGP
+1024 FTVDTSKAGS
-1035 APLDVIVEDIY
+1035 APLEVVVEDVF
-1046 GKRLPV
+1046 GKKLPV
-1052 NVKNQPDGTKLCTY
+1052 ELKNNPDGTKTCTY
-1066 TPLSGTPHTV
+1066 TPTTGTPHTV
-1076 EVNFGGVAAADS
+1076 EVNYGTVAT
-1088 PHRVYVGL
+1088 PNTPYRVYVGV
-1096 PVDAA
+1096 PIDAT
-1101 KVQAFGPW
+1101 KVQSFGPW
-1109 FQPGVH
+1109 LQPGVR
-1115 PNSVTHFNVDCRDAG
+1115 PNMPTHFNVDARDAG
-1130 EAELKVKIVHEET
+1130 DAELKVKVVHEET
-1143 KVEIPCRIIDNEDQT
+1143 KVEVPCRIIDNDDNT
-1158 YSVEVAPPTKGA
+1158 YTVEVIPPTKGA

-1181 VPLGQKVLVEQQI
+1181 VPLGQKVVVEQTL
-1194 DVSRIK
+1194 DVSKIK

-1213 QQFRIITHGLPKA
+1213 QQFRIITRGLPRA

-1233 SPSGSRVKAHVI
+1233 SPSGSRIRAHVI

-1260 GEYLLSICFGGTPIT
+1260 GEYLLSICFGGTPIA

-1289 NKVRAFGPGLEKG
+1289 TKVRAFGPGLERG
-1302 LVGQPAEFM
+1302 LVAQPAEFI

-1354 DYTVNITFNER
+1354 EYTVNITFNEI
-1365 HINGSPFQPII
+1365 HINGSPFQPLIM
-1376 FPLPNLSN
+1376 PLPNLSN

-1399 NEKTDFMVD
+1399 NAPTDFMVD
-1408 MSKVGA
+1408 MSKVGS
-1414 NIESKK
+1414 NIDSTK
-1420 LSCSVFDPKGQMLPS
+1420 LSCAIFDPKGKVLASKIIPDTTDD
-1435 EILPGPTNDVFRI
+1435 IFRI
-1448 MYTPFEAGR
+1448 AYTPFEAGR

-1474 VVNVKSGCDPTR
+1474 VVHVKSGCDPTR
-1486 CKAYGPGLKRG
+1486 CKAYGPGLEKG
-1497 FVNEKNKF
+1497 FTNIQNKF
-1505 VIETK
+1505 TVETR
-1510 GAGKGGLSLA
+1510 GAGNGGLSLA

-1527 KLTCID
+1527 KMTCTD

-1539 DVDYLATEVGEYDIS
+1539 DVEYLATDPGEYDIT

-1564 SPFTVYVE
+1564 SPFRVLVE
-1572 ERSDPSKV
+1572 ETVDPTKV
-1580 KVYGPGI
+1580 KVYGAGI
-1587 EHGEVREAVP
+1587 EHGEVRESVP
-1597 THFFI
+1597 TYFNV
-1602 DVQDAGPGRIA
+1602 DVGEAGPGRIA
-1613 VKIQNSE
+1613 VKLTNSE
-1620 GKPIED
+1620 GVPVD
-1626 LRVEEKGDGIYC
+1626 NLRVEDKGNGIYA
-1638 VHYSPPKE
+1638 VHYVPPKQ
-1646 GSVLTCTI
+1646 GSVLTCQVK
-1654 TFADTEVPCSPF
+1654 FADEEVPCSPF
-1666 VMTVFPKSEPKKV
+1666 VMTVFPKSEATKV
-1679 KIKGVNE
+1679 KVKGVND
-1686 KRKTPAS
+1686 KKKTPAS
-1693 RPAEFEVDTK
+1693 LPAEFQIDTK
-1703 KAGQAD
+1703 TAGQDD
-1709 INVDIKNPKGKHI
+1709 INIAIKNPKGKPLA
-1722 KPRLQEINDG
+1722 PRMEEVSSG

-1741 ECGTYH
+1741 ECGTYN
-1747 VSIKYGGQEI
+1747 VSIKYGDKEI
-1757 EGSPFKLEAFQT
+1757 QGSPFKLEAFPT
-1769 GEAKKCKLV
+1769 GEAKKCKLI
-1778 EEAPKTQPS
+1778 EEAPKIQQS

-1801 DGAVTCKIASKTGK
+1801 DGAVTCKITDHKSGR

-1820 DVIEKDGFF
+1820 DVLEKDGFF
-1829 DIFYALNDPGD
+1829 DIYYALKDPGD

-1856 FSIKAV
+1856 FAIKAV
-1862 EQYSEYIEEHT
+1862 ESVEEYSEYIEEHT
-1873 QVIKTTTQTTQQQQQ
+1873 KIVKQTTES
-1888 QLVNGGSDSNYR
+1888 VASEKSYR
-1900 TVAFEKF
+1900 AVAFEKL
-1907 PVPTT
+1907 PLPTT
-1912 GGIVVAEVKM
+1912 GGNVVAEVKM
-1922 PSGKVDKPIIQD
+1922 PSGKVDKPVIQD
-1934 NRDGTVSVKYD
+1934 NRDGTVSIKYE
-1945 PKEEGSHELIVKYN
+1945 PKEEGTHELVVKYN

-1999 ISTKGASAAGLTMAV
+1999 ISTKGASAGGLTMAV
-2014 EGPSKVDINYHDNK
+2014 EGPSKADINYHDNK

-2042 EYHVAVRFGDKHIK
+2042 EYQVSVRFGDKHIK
-2056 GSPYVAKIT
+2056 GSPYFAKVT

-2128 TGEHLVSVKRMGK
+2128 IGAHMVSVKRMGV
-2141 HIPNSPFKVTVM
+2141 HIANSPFKVDVC

-2164 VSGSGLKEGKTH
+2164 VSGKGLTEGKTH
-2176 TENIFSVDTRNAGYG
+2176 TDNVFSVDTRNAGYG

-2244 VKVAGEGSNR
+2244 VKVTGEGSNR

-2289 AARVTSPS
+2289 MACVTSPS

-2325 TVSVRYKDM
+2325 TVSVRYKEM

-2341 QFTVGPLHDFGSHLV
+2341 QFTVGPLRDSGSHLV
-2356 KAGGNG
+2356 KAGGSG
-2362 LERGRVGVANEF
+2362 LERGIVGEPAEF

-2396 EIEFKDR
+2396 EIDFKDR
-2403 KDGSCDVAYKV
+2403 KDGSCDVSYKV

-2435 FKVYVSPDAGDAHKL
+2435 FKVYISPDAGDAHKL
-2450 EVQQFPE
+2450 EVQQFPQ
-2457 GSIQADAPYQFLVR
+2457 GNIQADAPYQFLVR
-2471 KNGAKGELDAKIV
+2471 KNGAKGTLDAKIV

-2498 DSDMT
+2498 DNEMT

-2539 ADPAAVHASGSG
+2539 ADPAAVHATGAG
-2551 LELVKTG
+2551 LDEVKTG

-2575 SVAID
+2575 SVSID

-2599 YTPLLPGDHYVS
+2599 YTPLLPGEHYIS
-2611 VKYNNIHI
+2611 VKYNNMHI
-2619 IGSPFKVSCEGDKM
+2619 VGSPFKVSCIGDKLA
-2633 VDEGAQETSTVVVE
+2633 DEGAQETSTVSVE
-2647 TVHKVAKSGKNTGV
+2647 TVQKLSKGGKNTGV
-2661 VMPAFKSDASQVTS
+2661 HMPTFKSDASKITS
-2675 KGMGLKKAFMG
+2675 KGMGLKKAYMG
-2686 KTNTFTICAT
+2686 KQNTFTVNAT
-2696 EAGNNILY
+2696 DAGNNMLF

-2711 GPCEEFSIKH
+2711 GPCEEFNVKH
-2721 TGRNNYNVSYM
+2721 TGRNNFNVNYM

-2743 KWGDEHI
+2743 KWGEEHI

>member
-1 MFGSRNLRS
+1 
-10 SGSLPN
+10 
-16 DKNNS
+16 
-21 NKVAH
+21 
-26 QNENKTAG
+26 
-34 RYGIGGDNKTAL
+34 
-46 ATTTAKN
+46 
-53 TTNNSGGI
+53 
-61 RMANANTTQPFTGG
+61 
-75 GVNAVA
+75 
-81 AGFMEAAAG
+81 
-90 HNHHQ
+90 
-95 QPATI
+95 
-100 NRGCGGATTTPA
+100 
-112 TTTTTAVNKQP
+112 
-123 TTKTA
+123 
-128 KAVNS
+128 
-133 PFVGQ
+133 
-138 THSVEGGSRAQT
+138 
-150 VENNNSSSV
+150 
-159 IQRVHKQ
+159 
-166 QQQTTTTSEFATT
+166 
-179 KNQVKEQFCQINL
+179 
-192 KRNTQQ
+192 
-198 NGVATVGA
+198 
-206 AATKNPTSNLLHK
+206 
-219 NCATSAIN
+219 
-227 SIATP
+227 
-232 TVAGQQLQQQNQR
+232 
-245 NFYNTPTPPP
+245 
-255 PPPGAI
+255 
-261 FSKSDFVPQ
+261 
-270 SDLKNINNNQ
+270 
-280 KTANTASAATTTA
+280 
-293 VKTTTLNL
+293 
-301 PVTSYAATQQQQQP
+301 
-315 QHPVEQTYYTN
+315 
-326 NSTSNNNTNTETY
+326 
-339 TYTYNP
+339 
-345 QDYDE
+345 
-350 NFDEDMEAERD
+350 
-361 LAEDAQWKKIQQNTF
+361 
-376 TRWANEHLKTIDR
+376 
-389 SIANL
+389 
-394 ESDLSDGLRLI
+394 
-405 ALIEVLSQKRMPKYN
+405 
-420 KRPTFRSQ
+420 
-428 KLENV
+428 
-433 SVALKFLEDEGI
+433 
-445 KIVNIDSSDIVDCK
+445 
-459 LKLILGLIWTLILH
+459 
-473 YSISMPM
+473 
-480 WEGEDEQQLNGSGP
+480 
-494 TPKQRLL
+494 
-501 NWIHGRIPD
+501 
-510 LPIKNFTNDWTTG
+510 
-523 KAVGAL
+523 
-529 VDACA
+529 
-534 PGLCPDWEMWD
+534 
-545 PKDAVQNASE
+545 
-555 AMGLADDWLNVR
+555 
-567 QLIKPEELVN
+567 
-577 PNVDEQSMMTYL
+577 
-589 SQYPNAKLKQGAPL
+589 
-603 RPKTNPNSIPP
+603 
-614 PRVRAYGPGIEPIGP
+614 
-629 VVGAPANFTVE
+629 
-640 TFSAGKG
+640 
-647 SVDVEV
+647 
-653 ISPDG
+653 
-658 LVEPA
+658 
-663 DVRFNNDKNLTYSIS
+663 
-678 YVPKMEG
+678 MEG
-685 EHKVMV
+685 EHKVVV

-719 TGPGVQPSGVV
+719 TGPGVQPLGVV

-737 DILTHDAGR
+737 DILTKDAGR

-772 DVWRCEYVSAMQ
+772 DVWRCEYVSAIQ

-806 IAPLSDA
+806 VAPLSDA
-813 KRVRASGR
+813 RRVRASGR
-821 GLQAA
+821 GLQPT

-843 GEGVPEVRI
+843 GEGVPEVRL
-852 VGPGGMNEN
+852 VGPGGMSEQ

-892 QEINKS
+892 QEVNKS

-1001 HPENVKAYGPG
+1001 NPELVKAFGPG
-1012 LEKNGVAINEPT
+1012 LEKNGVTINEPT
-1024 SFTVDATKGGP
+1024 TFTVDDTKAGP
-1035 APLDVIVEDIY
+1035 APLDIVVEDVY

-1052 NVKNQPDGTKLCTY
+1052 DVKQQPDGTKKCTY
-1066 TPLSGTPHTV
+1066 TPTSGSPHTV
-1076 EVNFGGVAAADS
+1076 EVNFGGVATPNS
-1088 PHRVYVGL
+1088 PHRVYVAL
-1096 PVDAA
+1096 PVNAS

-1115 PNSVTHFNVDCRDAG
+1115 PNSATHFNVDCRDAG

-1158 YSVEVAPPTKGA
+1158 YSVEVVPPTKGA

-1181 VPLGQKVLVEQQI
+1181 VPLGQKVMVEQTI
-1194 DVSRIK
+1194 DVSKIK
-1200 VDGLEPTAPLNSL
+1200 VDGLEPS
-1213 QQFRIITHGLPKA
+1213 
-1226 DLAVTIT
+1226 
-1233 SPSGSRVKAHVI
+1233 
-1245 PTAEG
+1245 
-1250 FLVNFTPTQL
+1250 
-1260 GEYLLSICFGGTPIT
+1260 
-1275 PRPFRLQCLSGSDS
+1275 
-1289 NKVRAFGPGLEKG
+1289 
-1302 LVGQPAEFM
+1302 
-1311 IDTRGAGQGG
+1311 
-1321 LGVTVEGPCEAAIN
+1321 
-1335 CRDNGDGTC
+1335 
-1344 NVAYLPTEAG
+1344 
-1354 DYTVNITFNER
+1354 
-1365 HINGSPFQPII
+1365 
-1376 FPLPNLSN
+1376 
-1384 TRVSGIGIQPHGVIM
+1384 VIM

-1408 MSKVGA
+1408 MSKVGT
-1414 NIESKK
+1414 NIDSKK

-1435 EILPGPTNDVFRI
+1435 EILPGTTDDVFRI

-1474 VVNVKSGCDPTR
+1474 VVNVKSGCDPSR

-1497 FVNEKNKF
+1497 YVSEKNKF

-1527 KLTCID
+1527 KMTCID

-1539 DVDYLATEVGEYDIS
+1539 DVDYVATEVGEYDIS

-1564 SPFTVYVE
+1564 SPFSVFVE

-1620 GKPIED
+1620 GTPVED
-1626 LRVEEKGDGIYC
+1626 LRVEEKGDGLYC
-1638 VHYSPPKE
+1638 VYYSPPKE
-1646 GSVLTCTI
+1646 GSVLTSTI

-1666 VMTVFPKSEPKKV
+1666 VMTVFPKAEPKKV
-1679 KIKGVNE
+1679 LIKGVND

-1693 RPAEFEVDTK
+1693 KPAEFEVDTK

-1709 INVDIKNPKGKHI
+1709 INVDIKNPKGKQI

-1741 ECGTYH
+1741 ECGTYN

-1757 EGSPFKLEAFQT
+1757 EGSPFKLEAFAT

-1778 EEAPKTQPS
+1778 EEAPKIQPS
-1787 GSKSHLTVDARDAG
+1787 GSKSHLTVDAREAG
-1801 DGAVTCKIASKTGK
+1801 DGAVTCKITTKKGM
-1815 EIVDI
+1815 EVLDLVDI

-1840 YDINV
+1840 YDVNV

-1862 EQYSEYIEEHT
+1862 ESTGEFAEYIEEHT
-1873 QVIKTTTQTTQQQQQ
+1873 KVIKTTTTQTSGH
-1888 QLVNGGSDSNYR
+1888 LVNGKDTTYR

-1922 PSGKVDKPIIQD
+1922 PSGKVDKPVIQD

-1945 PKEEGSHELIVKYN
+1945 PKEEGTHELVVKYN

-2042 EYHVAVRFGDKHIK
+2042 EYNVAVRFGDKHIK
-2056 GSPYVAKIT
+2056 GSPYVAKVT

-2078 CSEVTMPGEITDD
+2078 CSEVTMPGEITDA

-2128 TGEHLVSVKRMGK
+2128 TGTHMVSVKRSGK
-2141 HIPNSPFKVTVM
+2141 HIPNSPFEVTVM

-2164 VSGSGLKEGKTH
+2164 VSGAGLKEGKTH
-2176 TENIFSVDTRNAGYG
+2176 TENVFSVDTRNAGYG

-2260 RERDAVPVTEIGSKC
+2260 RERDAVPVTEIGSQC

-2289 AARVTSPS
+2289 GARVTSPS

-2356 KAGGNG
+2356 KAGGSG
-2362 LERGRVGVANEF
+2362 LERGVVGLPCEF

-2403 KDGSCDVAYKV
+2403 KDGSCDVSYKV

-2457 GSIQADAPYQFLVR
+2457 GNIQADAPYQFMVR

-2498 DSDMT
+2498 DSEMT

-2551 LELVKTG
+2551 LEAVKTG
-2558 HKADFI
+2558 QRQDFI

-2575 SVAID
+2575 AVAID

-2591 VEEGYKVR
+2591 VEEGYKVH
-2599 YTPLLPGDHYVS
+2599 YTPLLPGDHFIS

-2619 IGSPFKVSCEGDKM
+2619 IGSPFRVSCEGEKLA
-2633 VDEGAQETSTVVVE
+2633 DEGTQETSTVVVD
-2647 TVHKVAKSGKNTGV
+2647 TVQKVSKGGKHSGV
-2661 VMPAFKSDASQVTS
+2661 VMPHFKSDASLITS

-2686 KTNTFTICAT
+2686 KTNTFTINAT

-2743 KWGDEHI
+2743 KWGDDHI

>member
-1 MFGSRNLRS
+1 MS
-10 SGSLPN
+10 
-16 DKNNS
+16 
-21 NKVAH
+21 
-26 QNENKTAG
+26 
-34 RYGIGGDNKTAL
+34 
-46 ATTTAKN
+46 AKN
-53 TTNNSGGI
+53 
-61 RMANANTTQPFTGG
+61 P
-75 GVNAVA
+75 
-81 AGFMEAAAG
+81 
-90 HNHHQ
+90 
-95 QPATI
+95 
-100 NRGCGGATTTPA
+100 
-112 TTTTTAVNKQP
+112 
-123 TTKTA
+123 
-128 KAVNS
+128 
-133 PFVGQ
+133 
-138 THSVEGGSRAQT
+138 
-150 VENNNSSSV
+150 
-159 IQRVHKQ
+159 
-166 QQQTTTTSEFATT
+166 
-179 KNQVKEQFCQINL
+179 
-192 KRNTQQ
+192 
-198 NGVATVGA
+198 
-206 AATKNPTSNLLHK
+206 
-219 NCATSAIN
+219 
-227 SIATP
+227 
-232 TVAGQQLQQQNQR
+232 
-245 NFYNTPTPPP
+245 
-255 PPPGAI
+255 
-261 FSKSDFVPQ
+261 SDYYQ
-270 SDLKNINNNQ
+270 S
-280 KTANTASAATTTA
+280 
-293 VKTTTLNL
+293 
-301 PVTSYAATQQQQQP
+301 
-315 QHPVEQTYYTN
+315 
-326 NSTSNNNTNTETY
+326 
-339 TYTYNP
+339 
-345 QDYDE
+345 DE

-389 SIANL
+389 SINNL
-394 ESDLSDGLRLI
+394 ETDLSDGLRLI

-433 SVALKFLEDEGI
+433 SVALQFLEQEHI

-473 YSISMPM
+473 YSISMPQ
-480 WEGEDEQQLNGSGP
+480 WDGEDESQVNGSGP

-501 NWIHGRIPD
+501 NWIHTRIPEM
-510 LPIKNFTNDWTTG
+510 PINNFTNDWTSG

-534 PGLCPDWEMWD
+534 PGLCPDWDMWD

-589 SQYPNAKLKQGAPL
+589 SQYPNSKLKQGAPL
-603 RPKTNPNSIPP
+603 RPKTNPN
-614 PRVRAYGPGIEPIGP
+614 RVRAYGPGIEPIGP

-647 SVDVEV
+647 PVDVDIV
-653 ISPDG
+653 SPSG
-658 LVEPA
+658 QIERA
-663 DVRFNNDKNLTYSIS
+663 EVRFNNDKNLTYSIS
-678 YVPKMEG
+678 YIPKAEG
-685 EHKVMV
+685 EHKVIV

-719 TGPGVQPSGVV
+719 TGPGIQPSGVT

-737 DILTHDAGR
+737 DIDAKEAGR

-772 DVWRCEYVSAMQ
+772 DVWRCEYVASTQ

-793 AGTPIPNSPFPVK
+793 AGNPIPNSPFPVK
-806 IAPLSDA
+806 VAPLSDA
-813 KRVRASGR
+813 RKVRASGR
-821 GLQAA
+821 GLQAN

-843 GEGVPEVRI
+843 GEGVPEVRVI
-852 VGPGGMNEN
+852 GPNG
-861 VAMTKLDAH
+861 AMQNIALTKIDGT
-870 TYECHYFPN
+870 TYECHYFPT
-879 KEGRYVAVVTFAG
+879 KEGRYVAMVTFGG
-892 QEINKS
+892 QEVPKS
-898 PFEVKVGPKKES
+898 PFDVKVGPKKES
-910 NIVAFGPGL
+910 SIVAYGPGL
-919 VGGVVGYPAAFVVE
+919 SGGVIGYPAAFVVE

-957 NGDGSALVKYHPTAP
+957 NGDGSALVKYHPTAV

-991 ITQILPKTDY
+991 IAQILPRTDF
-1001 HPENVKAYGPG
+1001 HPELVKSYGPG
-1012 LEKNGVAINEPT
+1012 LEKNGVTIGKPQT
-1024 SFTVDATKGGP
+1024 FTVDTAKAGS
-1035 APLDVIVEDIY
+1035 APLDVIVEDVY

-1052 NVKNQPDGTKLCTY
+1052 DIKNNPDGTKTCTY
-1066 TPLSGTPHTV
+1066 TPTSGVPHTV
-1076 EVNFGGVAAADS
+1076 EVNYGSVATPNA
-1088 PHRVYVGL
+1088 PYRIYVGA
-1096 PVDAA
+1096 PIDAS

-1109 FQPGVH
+1109 LQPGVR
-1115 PNSVTHFNVDCRDAG
+1115 PNAPTHFNVDARDAG

-1143 KVEIPCRIIDNEDQT
+1143 KVEVPCRIIDNEDNT
-1158 YSVEVAPPTKGA
+1158 YTVEVIPPTKGA

-1181 VPLGQKVLVEQQI
+1181 VPLGQKVLVEQTL
-1194 DVSRIK
+1194 DVTKIK
-1200 VDGLEPTAPLNSL
+1200 VDGLEPS
-1213 QQFRIITHGLPKA
+1213 
-1226 DLAVTIT
+1226 
-1233 SPSGSRVKAHVI
+1233 
-1245 PTAEG
+1245 
-1250 FLVNFTPTQL
+1250 
-1260 GEYLLSICFGGTPIT
+1260 
-1275 PRPFRLQCLSGSDS
+1275 
-1289 NKVRAFGPGLEKG
+1289 
-1302 LVGQPAEFM
+1302 
-1311 IDTRGAGQGG
+1311 
-1321 LGVTVEGPCEAAIN
+1321 
-1335 CRDNGDGTC
+1335 
-1344 NVAYLPTEAG
+1344 
-1354 DYTVNITFNER
+1354 
-1365 HINGSPFQPII
+1365 
-1376 FPLPNLSN
+1376 
-1384 TRVSGIGIQPHGVIM
+1384 VIM
-1399 NEKTDFMVD
+1399 NAPTDFMVD
-1408 MSKVGA
+1408 MSKVGSDIDS
-1414 NIESKK
+1414 NK
-1420 LSCSVFDPKGQMLPS
+1420 LSCAIFDPKGKVLPS
-1435 EILPGPTNDVFRI
+1435 KIASGPTDDIFRVA
-1448 MYTPFEAGR
+1448 YTPFEAGR

-1474 VVNVKSGCDPTR
+1474 VVHVKSGCDPSR
-1486 CKAYGPGLKRG
+1486 CKAYGPGLDKG
-1497 FVNEKNKF
+1497 LTNQQNKF
-1505 VIETK
+1505 TVETR
-1510 GAGKGGLSLA
+1510 GAGNGGLSLA

-1527 KLTCID
+1527 KMTCTD

-1539 DVDYLATEVGEYDIS
+1539 DVDYIATDPGEYDIT

-1564 SPFTVYVE
+1564 SPFHVLVE
-1572 ERSDPSKV
+1572 ETVDPSKV

-1587 EHGEVREAVP
+1587 EHGLVRESVP
-1597 THFFI
+1597 TYFNV
-1602 DVQDAGPGRIA
+1602 DVGEAGPGRIA
-1613 VKIQNSE
+1613 VKLTNSE
-1620 GKPIED
+1620 GMPVD
-1626 LRVEEKGDGIYC
+1626 NLRVEDKGNGIYA
-1638 VHYSPPKE
+1638 VHYVPPKQ
-1646 GSVLTCTI
+1646 GSVLTCQVK
-1654 TFADTEVPCSPF
+1654 FADEEVPCSPF
-1666 VMTVFPKSEPKKV
+1666 VMTVFPKSEATKV
-1679 KIKGVNE
+1679 KVKGVNE
-1686 KRKTPAS
+1686 KKKTPAS
-1693 RPAEFEVDTK
+1693 LPAEFEIDTK
-1703 KAGQAD
+1703 TAGQDD
-1709 INVDIKNPKGKHI
+1709 INIAIKNPKGKQLA
-1722 KPRLQEINDG
+1722 PRMEEVGSG

-1747 VSIKYGGQEI
+1747 VSIKYGDKDI
-1757 EGSPFKLEAFQT
+1757 DGSPFKLEAFPT

-1778 EEAPKTQPS
+1778 EEAPKIQAS
-1787 GSKSHLTVDARDAG
+1787 GSKSHLTVDAREAG
-1801 DGAVTCKIASKTGK
+1801 DGAVTCKITDHKSGR

-1820 DVIEKDGFF
+1820 DVLEKDGFF
-1829 DIFYALNDPGD
+1829 DIFYALKDPGD

-1856 FSIKAV
+1856 FAIKAV
-1862 EQYSEYIEEHT
+1862 ESIEEYSHSEYIEEHT
-1873 QVIKTTTQTTQQQQQ
+1873 KIISQTTE
-1888 QLVNGGSDSNYR
+1888 SFASERSYR
-1900 TVAFEKF
+1900 AVAFEKL
-1907 PVPTT
+1907 PLPTT
-1912 GGIVVAEVKM
+1912 GGNVVAEVKM
-1922 PSGKVDKPIIQD
+1922 PSGKVDKPVIQD
-1934 NRDGTVSVKYD
+1934 NRDGTVSIKYE
-1945 PKEEGSHELIVKYN
+1945 PKEEGTHELVVKYN

-1999 ISTKGASAAGLTMAV
+1999 ISTKGASAGGLTMAV
-2014 EGPSKVDINYHDNK
+2014 EGPSKADINYHDNK

-2042 EYHVAVRFGDKHIK
+2042 EYQISVRFGDKHIK
-2056 GSPYVAKIT
+2056 GSPYFAKIT

-2128 TGEHLVSVKRMGK
+2128 IGAHMVSVKRMGT
-2141 HIPNSPFKVTVM
+2141 HIANSPFKVDVC
-2153 EREVGDAKKVK
+2153 EREVGDSKKVK
-2164 VSGSGLKEGKTH
+2164 VSGDALTEGKTH
-2176 TENIFSVDTRNAGYG
+2176 IENVFSVDTRNAGYG

-2244 VKVAGEGSNR
+2244 VKVTGEGSNR

-2289 AARVTSPS
+2289 MACVTSPS

-2309 DGLYSVHFV
+2309 DGLYSVHFI

-2341 QFTVGPLHDFGSHLV
+2341 QFTVGPLRDFGSHLV
-2356 KAGGNG
+2356 KAGGSG
-2362 LERGRVGVANEF
+2362 LERGIVGEPAEF

-2396 EIEFKDR
+2396 EIDFKDR
-2403 KDGSCDVAYKV
+2403 KDGSCDVSYKV
-2414 TEPGEYRVG
+2414 SEPGEYRIG
-2423 LKFNDRHIPDSP
+2423 LKFNDRHIPESP
-2435 FKVYVSPDAGDAHKL
+2435 FKVYISPEAGDAHKL
-2450 EVQQFPE
+2450 EVQQFPQ
-2457 GSIQADAPYQFLVR
+2457 GNIQADAPYQFMVR
-2471 KNGAKGELDAKIV
+2471 KNGAKGTLDAKIV
-2484 APSGTDDDCFIQAI
+2484 APSGNDDDCFIQSI
-2498 DSDMT
+2498 DSEMY

-2509 RENGIHAIHVKFNGV
+2509 RENGIHAIHVKFDGV

-2539 ADPAAVHASGSG
+2539 ADPAAVHATGAG
-2551 LELVKTG
+2551 LDEVKTG

-2575 SVAID
+2575 TVSID

-2599 YTPLLPGDHYVS
+2599 YTPLLPGEHYIS
-2611 VKYNNIHI
+2611 IKYNHMHI
-2619 IGSPFKVSCEGDKM
+2619 VGSPFKVNCSGDKLA
-2633 VDEGAQETSTVVVE
+2633 DEGAQETSTVSVE
-2647 TVHKVAKSGKNTGV
+2647 TVQKLAKGGKNVGV
-2661 VMPAFKSDASQVTS
+2661 HMPTFKSDASKITS
-2675 KGMGLKKAFMG
+2675 KGMGLKKAYMG
-2686 KTNTFTICAT
+2686 KQNNFTVNAT
-2696 EAGNNILY
+2696 DAGNNMLF

-2711 GPCEEFSIKH
+2711 GPCEEFNVKH
-2721 TGRNNYNVSYM
+2721 TGRNNFNVNYM

-2743 KWGDEHI
+2743 KWGEEHI

>member
-1200 VDGLEPTAPLNSL
+1200 VDGLEPS
-1213 QQFRIITHGLPKA
+1213 
-1226 DLAVTIT
+1226 
-1233 SPSGSRVKAHVI
+1233 
-1245 PTAEG
+1245 
-1250 FLVNFTPTQL
+1250 
-1260 GEYLLSICFGGTPIT
+1260 
-1275 PRPFRLQCLSGSDS
+1275 
-1289 NKVRAFGPGLEKG
+1289 
-1302 LVGQPAEFM
+1302 
-1311 IDTRGAGQGG
+1311 
-1321 LGVTVEGPCEAAIN
+1321 
-1335 CRDNGDGTC
+1335 
-1344 NVAYLPTEAG
+1344 
-1354 DYTVNITFNER
+1354 
-1365 HINGSPFQPII
+1365 
-1376 FPLPNLSN
+1376 
-1384 TRVSGIGIQPHGVIM
+1384 VIM

-1873 QVIKTTTQTTQQQQQ
+1873 QVIKTTTQVRRQNKFQFQGFFKTTQQQQQ

>member
-1 MFGSRNLRS
+1 MYSQRER
-10 SGSLPN
+10 
-16 DKNNS
+16 DREM
-21 NKVAH
+21 AETERAR
-26 QNENKTAG
+26 ENAGARQKTS
-34 RYGIGGDNKTAL
+34 TL
-46 ATTTAKN
+46 KN
-53 TTNNSGGI
+53 TNLFNGGTRKSNNADGPGSANITHGGELVQ
-61 RMANANTTQPFTGG
+61 NANYTNGQTTQ
-75 GVNAVA
+75 
-81 AGFMEAAAG
+81 
-90 HNHHQ
+90 
-95 QPATI
+95 ATI
-100 NRGCGGATTTPA
+100 FL
-112 TTTTTAVNKQP
+112 
-123 TTKTA
+123 
-128 KAVNS
+128 S
-133 PFVGQ
+133 
-138 THSVEGGSRAQT
+138 H
-150 VENNNSSSV
+150 
-159 IQRVHKQ
+159 
-166 QQQTTTTSEFATT
+166 
-179 KNQVKEQFCQINL
+179 
-192 KRNTQQ
+192 
-198 NGVATVGA
+198 
-206 AATKNPTSNLLHK
+206 
-219 NCATSAIN
+219 
-227 SIATP
+227 
-232 TVAGQQLQQQNQR
+232 
-245 NFYNTPTPPP
+245 
-255 PPPGAI
+255 
-261 FSKSDFVPQ
+261 
-270 SDLKNINNNQ
+270 
-280 KTANTASAATTTA
+280 
-293 VKTTTLNL
+293 
-301 PVTSYAATQQQQQP
+301 
-315 QHPVEQTYYTN
+315 
-326 NSTSNNNTNTETY
+326 NNNTNHYHSNNSHGRNNPPTSQQNQQNACVY
-339 TYTYNP
+339 TTNNNNSIKHSEQNFSNLNFYAQQPLQQQHYDGCP
-345 QDYDE
+345 QQANDYYQPRQEGQPAEQYEE

-389 SIANL
+389 SINNL
-394 ESDLSDGLRLI
+394 ETDLSDGLRLI

-433 SVALKFLEDEGI
+433 SVALKFLQDEGI

-480 WEGEDEQQLNGSGP
+480 WDGEDEKQLNGSGH

-501 NWIHGRIPD
+501 NWIHAKIPD
-510 LPIKNFTNDWTTG
+510 LPINNFTNDWTTG

-534 PGLCPDWEMWD
+534 PGLCPDWELWD

-589 SQYPNAKLKQGAPL
+589 SQYPNSKLKSGAPL
-603 RPKTNPNSIPP
+603 RPKTNPN
-614 PRVRAYGPGIEPIGP
+614 RVRAYGPGIEPIGP

-647 SVDVEV
+647 SVDVDIEGPNGE
-653 ISPDG
+653 I
-658 LVEPA
+658 EKA
-663 DVRFNNDKNLTYSIS
+663 DVRFNNDKNLTYTVS
-678 YVPKMEG
+678 YIPKAEG
-685 EHKVMV
+685 SHKVAV

-719 TGPGVQPSGVV
+719 TGPGIQPSGVT
-730 ISKPTFF
+730 IKKPTFF
-737 DILTHDAGR
+737 DILAKDAGR

-772 DVWRCEYVSAMQ
+772 DTWRCEYVTALQ

-806 IAPLSDA
+806 VAPLSDA
-813 KRVRASGR
+813 RKVRASGR
-821 GLQAA
+821 GLQAT
-826 GVRVGDDADF
+826 GIRVGDDADF
-836 KIYTEGA
+836 KIHTEGA
-843 GEGVPEVRI
+843 GEGEPEVRVI
-852 VGPGGMNEN
+852 GPGGMNQN
-861 VAMTKLDAH
+861 VMQSKVDGN
-870 TYECHYFPN
+870 TYECHYYPT
-879 KEGRYVAVVTFAG
+879 KEGRYVIMVTFAG
-892 QEINKS
+892 QEVPKS

-910 NIVAFGPGL
+910 SIVAYGPGL
-919 VGGVVGYPAAFVVE
+919 SSGVIGYPAAFVVE

-957 NGDGSALVKYHPTAP
+957 NGDGSALVKYHPTAV

-991 ITQILPKTDY
+991 IAQILPRTDF
-1001 HPENVKAYGPG
+1001 HPELVKASGPG
-1012 LEKNGVAINEPT
+1012 LEKNGVTINQPT
-1024 SFTVDATKGGP
+1024 SFTVDPSKAGN
-1035 APLDVIVEDIY
+1035 APLDVVVQDVY
-1046 GKRLPV
+1046 GTKLPV
-1052 NVKNQPDGTKLCTY
+1052 ELKNNPDGTKKVTY
-1066 TPLSGTPHTV
+1066 TPTSGVPHTV
-1076 EVNFGGVAAADS
+1076 EVNYGGVSTPNS
-1088 PHRVYVGL
+1088 PHRVYVGV

-1109 FQPGVH
+1109 LQPGVR
-1115 PNSVTHFNVDCRDAG
+1115 PNVATHFNVDAREAG
-1130 EAELKVKIVHEET
+1130 DAELKVKVVHEES
-1143 KVEIPCRIIDNEDQT
+1143 KVEVPCRIIDNEDNT
-1158 YSVEVAPPTKGA
+1158 YSVEVIPPSKGA
-1170 YTTTMTYGGQP
+1170 YTTTMTYGGQR
-1181 VPLGQKVLVEQQI
+1181 VPLGQKVVVEQTV
-1194 DVSRIK
+1194 DVSKIK
-1200 VDGLEPTAPLNSL
+1200 VDGLEPS
-1213 QQFRIITHGLPKA
+1213 
-1226 DLAVTIT
+1226 
-1233 SPSGSRVKAHVI
+1233 
-1245 PTAEG
+1245 
-1250 FLVNFTPTQL
+1250 
-1260 GEYLLSICFGGTPIT
+1260 
-1275 PRPFRLQCLSGSDS
+1275 
-1289 NKVRAFGPGLEKG
+1289 
-1302 LVGQPAEFM
+1302 
-1311 IDTRGAGQGG
+1311 
-1321 LGVTVEGPCEAAIN
+1321 
-1335 CRDNGDGTC
+1335 
-1344 NVAYLPTEAG
+1344 
-1354 DYTVNITFNER
+1354 
-1365 HINGSPFQPII
+1365 
-1376 FPLPNLSN
+1376 
-1384 TRVSGIGIQPHGVIM
+1384 VIM
-1399 NEKTDFMVD
+1399 NAATDFMVD
-1408 MSKVGA
+1408 MSKVGS
-1414 NIESKK
+1414 NIDSGK
-1420 LSCSVFDPKGQMLPS
+1420 LSCAIFDPMGHVLPS
-1435 EILPGPTNDVFRI
+1435 KIVQGPTDDIFRI

-1457 HTIELLYDN
+1457 HTIELMYDN

-1486 CKAYGPGLKRG
+1486 CRAYGPGLEKG
-1497 FVNEKNKF
+1497 LTNQKNKF
-1505 VIETK
+1505 TVETK
-1510 GAGKGGLSLA
+1510 GAGNGGLSLA

-1527 KLTCID
+1527 KMTCTD

-1539 DVDYLATEVGEYDIS
+1539 DVDYLATDPGEYDIT

-1564 SPFTVYVE
+1564 SPFRVVVE
-1572 ERSDPSKV
+1572 ETVDPSKV

-1587 EHGEVREAVP
+1587 EHGQVRESVP
-1597 THFFI
+1597 TYFNV
-1602 DVQDAGPGRIA
+1602 DVGEAGPGRIA
-1613 VKIQNSE
+1613 VKLTNSE
-1620 GKPIED
+1620 GIPVD
-1626 LRVEEKGDGIYC
+1626 NLRVEDKGNCIYA
-1638 VHYSPPKE
+1638 VHYVPPKA
-1646 GSVLTCTI
+1646 GSVLTCQVK
-1654 TFADTEVPCSPF
+1654 FSEVEVPCSPF
-1666 VMTVFPKSEPKKV
+1666 VMTVFPKSEPTKV
-1679 KIKGVNE
+1679 KVKGVNE
-1686 KRKTPAS
+1686 KKKTPAS
-1693 RPAEFEVDTK
+1693 LPAEFEIDTK
-1703 KAGQAD
+1703 QAGQAD
-1709 INVDIKNPKGKHI
+1709 INVAIKNPKGKPMQ
-1722 KPRLQEINDG
+1722 PRLEEVSTG

-1741 ECGTYH
+1741 ECGTYQC
-1747 VSIKYGGQEI
+1747 SIKYGDKEI
-1757 EGSPFKLEAFQT
+1757 EGSPFKLEAFPT

-1778 EEAPKTQPS
+1778 EQAPKIQTS
-1787 GSKSHLTVDARDAG
+1787 GSQSHLKVDAREAG
-1801 DGAVTCKIASKTGK
+1801 DGAVTCKITNKAGS

-1829 DIFYALNDPGD
+1829 DILYALNDPGD

-1862 EQYSEYIEEHT
+1862 ESIEQYSHSEYIEEHT
-1873 QVIKTTTQTTQQQQQ
+1873 TKVVQQTTQSE
-1888 QLVNGGSDSNYR
+1888 LVNGKSEVTYR
-1900 TVAFEKF
+1900 SVAFEKL
-1907 PVPTT
+1907 PLPTT
-1912 GGIVVAEVKM
+1912 GGNVTAEVRM
-1922 PSGKVDKPIIQD
+1922 PSGKVDKPVIQD

-1945 PKEEGSHELIVKYN
+1945 PREEGSHELVVKYN

-1986 LTHGVTGEPCNFT
+1986 LTHGVTGEPANFT
-1999 ISTKGASAAGLTMAV
+1999 ISTKGASAGGLTMAV
-2014 EGPSKVDINYHDNK
+2014 EGPSKADINYHDNK

-2042 EYHVAVRFGDKHIK
+2042 EYQVSVRFGDRHIK
-2056 GSPYVAKIT
+2056 GSPYFAKIT

-2078 CSEVTMPGEITDD
+2078 CSEVTMPGDITDD

-2128 TGEHLVSVKRMGK
+2128 IGEHLVSVKRLGK
-2141 HIPNSPFKVTVM
+2141 HINNSPFKVTVC

-2164 VSGSGLKEGKTH
+2164 VSGAGLKEGQTH
-2176 TENIFSVDTRNAGYG
+2176 ADNIFSVDTRNAGFG

-2244 VKVAGEGSNR
+2244 VKVSGEGSNR

-2260 RERDAVPVTEIGSKC
+2260 RERDAVPITEIGSQC

-2289 AARVTSPS
+2289 AACVTSPS

-2309 DGLYSVHFV
+2309 DGLYAVHFV

-2325 TVSVRYKDM
+2325 TVSVRYSEM

-2341 QFTVGPLHDFGSHLV
+2341 QFTVGPLRDSGSHLV
-2356 KAGGNG
+2356 KAGGSG
-2362 LERGRVGVANEF
+2362 LERGVVGEAAEF

-2396 EIEFKDR
+2396 DIEFKDR
-2403 KDGSCDVAYKV
+2403 KDGSCDVSYKV

-2435 FKVYVSPDAGDAHKL
+2435 FKVYISPDAGDAHKL
-2450 EVQQFPE
+2450 EVQQFPQ
-2457 GSIQADAPYQFLVR
+2457 GNIQADAPYQFMVR

-2484 APSGTDDDCFIQAI
+2484 APSGTDDDCFIQVI
-2498 DSDMT
+2498 DGEMY

-2524 HIPGSPFR
+2524 HIPDSPFR

-2539 ADPAAVHASGSG
+2539 ADPAAVHASGNG
-2551 LELVKTG
+2551 LDEVKTG

-2575 SVAID
+2575 AVSID

-2599 YTPLLPGDHYVS
+2599 YTPLLPGEHYIT
-2611 VKYNNIHI
+2611 VKYNNMHI
-2619 IGSPFKVSCEGDKM
+2619 VGSPFKVNATGDKLA
-2633 VDEGAQETSTVVVE
+2633 DEGAQETSTVVVE
-2647 TVHKVAKSGKNTGV
+2647 TVQKVAKGGKNTGV
-2661 VMPAFKSDASQVTS
+2661 HLPTFKSDANKVVS
-2675 KGMGLKKAFMG
+2675 KGMGLKKAYIG
-2686 KTNTFTICAT
+2686 KQNQFSICAT
-2696 EAGNNILY
+2696 DAGNNILY

-2711 GPCEEFSIKH
+2711 GPCEEFHVKH
-2721 TGRNNYNVSYM
+2721 AGHNNYNVQYL
-2732 VRDRGQYILIV
+2732 VRDRGQYVLLI
-2743 KWGDEHI
+2743 KWGEEHI

>member
-1 MFGSRNLRS
+1 MYGSRNLHSNGPNNSGVS
-10 SGSLPN
+10 SSSNPSPH
-16 DKNNS
+16 NNS
-21 NKVAH
+21 ND
-26 QNENKTAG
+26 NKAG
-34 RYGIGGDNKTAL
+34 RYGIGGDNNIRSGVSSSSNTMATAL
-46 ATTTAKN
+46 TTM
-53 TTNNSGGI
+53 NNSGGI
-61 RMANANTTQPFTGG
+61 GIHLANANTTQPFTGG
-75 GVNAVA
+75 GGGFAFMGA
-81 AGFMEAAAG
+81 AG
-90 HNHHQ
+90 Q
-95 QPATI
+95 QQQQLPQNNQQQRTNI
-100 NRGCGGATTTPA
+100 NRNCSGGATTA
-112 TTTTTAVNKQP
+112 TS
-123 TTKTA
+123 A

-150 VENNNSSSV
+150 VDINSP
-159 IQRVHKQ
+159 IQRNQKKQ
-166 QQQTTTTSEFATT
+166 QHLQQQTSPEFATAI
-179 KNQVKEQFCQINL
+179 NQLKEQFCQINL
-192 KRNTQQ
+192 KKTPQP
-198 NGVATVGA
+198 NGVSST
-206 AATKNPTSNLLHK
+206 PTSPPPLYVSNNHANLLHN
-219 NCATSAIN
+219 NCAATTTQTSNPKNSTAI
-227 SIATP
+227 
-232 TVAGQQLQQQNQR
+232 VAGQQQEQQQQR
-245 NFYNTPTPPP
+245 NFYNNANFP
-255 PPPGAI
+255 
-261 FSKSDFVPQ
+261 KSDFQ
-270 SDLKNINNNQ
+270 TNSELNS
-280 KTANTASAATTTA
+280 SAPPLTTTNCHKSKNTSSSSGGA
-293 VKTTTLNL
+293 VVKTTTLNL
-301 PVTSYAATQQQQQP
+301 PVTSYAATQQKQQQ
-315 QHPVEQTYYTN
+315 QEYPVEQIYYN
-326 NSTSNNNTNTETY
+326 NSDNTTGTY

-389 SIANL
+389 SISNL

-473 YSISMPM
+473 YSISMPA
-480 WEGEDEQQLNGSGP
+480 WEGEDDQQLNGSGP

-501 NWIHGRIPD
+501 NWIHGKIPD
-510 LPIKNFTNDWTTG
+510 LPIKNFTNDWTSG

-603 RPKTNPNSIPP
+603 RPKTNPN
-614 PRVRAYGPGIEPIGP
+614 RVRAYGPGIEPIGP

-647 SVDVEV
+647 QVDVEI

-658 LVEPA
+658 LVEKA

-685 EHKVMV
+685 EHKVIV

-719 TGPGVQPSGVV
+719 TGPGIQPSGVV

-772 DVWRCEYVSAMQ
+772 DVWRCEYVSALQ

-821 GLQAA
+821 GLQPN

-843 GEGVPEVRI
+843 GEGIPEVRI

-861 VAMTKLDAH
+861 VAMSKLDAH

-898 PFEVKVGPKKES
+898 PFEVKVGPKKDS

-1001 HPENVKAYGPG
+1001 HPEKVKAWGPG
-1012 LEKNGVAINEPT
+1012 LEKNGVSINEPT
-1024 SFTVDATKGGP
+1024 SFTVDATQGGP

-1052 NVKNQPDGTKLCTY
+1052 DVKNQPDGTKLCTY
-1066 TPLSGTPHTV
+1066 TPVSGTPHTV
-1076 EVNFGGVAAADS
+1076 EVNFGGVASADS

-1096 PVDAA
+1096 PVDAN

-1115 PNSVTHFNVDCRDAG
+1115 PNAPTHFNVDCRDAG

-1158 YSVEVAPPTKGA
+1158 YSVEVIPPTKGA

-1181 VPLGQKVLVEQQI
+1181 VPLGQKVMVEQQI
-1194 DVSRIK
+1194 DVSKIK
-1200 VDGLEPTAPLNSL
+1200 VDGLEPS
-1213 QQFRIITHGLPKA
+1213 
-1226 DLAVTIT
+1226 
-1233 SPSGSRVKAHVI
+1233 
-1245 PTAEG
+1245 
-1250 FLVNFTPTQL
+1250 
-1260 GEYLLSICFGGTPIT
+1260 
-1275 PRPFRLQCLSGSDS
+1275 
-1289 NKVRAFGPGLEKG
+1289 
-1302 LVGQPAEFM
+1302 
-1311 IDTRGAGQGG
+1311 
-1321 LGVTVEGPCEAAIN
+1321 
-1335 CRDNGDGTC
+1335 
-1344 NVAYLPTEAG
+1344 
-1354 DYTVNITFNER
+1354 
-1365 HINGSPFQPII
+1365 
-1376 FPLPNLSN
+1376 
-1384 TRVSGIGIQPHGVIM
+1384 VIM

-1414 NIESKK
+1414 NIDSKK

-1474 VVNVKSGCDPTR
+1474 VVNVKSGCDPSR

-1587 EHGEVREAVP
+1587 EHGEVREGVP

-1666 VMTVFPKSEPKKV
+1666 VMTVFPKSEPHKV
-1679 KIKGVNE
+1679 KIKGVND

-1709 INVDIKNPKGKHI
+1709 IDVDIKNPKGKAV
-1722 KPRLQEINDG
+1722 KPRLQEINEG

-1741 ECGTYH
+1741 ECGTYM

-1778 EEAPKTQPS
+1778 EEAPKIQPS
-1787 GSKSHLTVDARDAG
+1787 GSKSHLTVDAREAG

-1873 QVIKTTTQTTQQQQQ
+1873 QVIKTTTQVRRQNKFQFQGFIKTTQQQQQ
-1888 QLVNGGSDSNYR
+1888 LLNGKGESNFR
-1900 TVAFEKF
+1900 PVAFEKF

-1922 PSGKVDKPIIQD
+1922 PSGKIDKPIIQD

-2042 EYHVAVRFGDKHIK
+2042 EYHVSVRFGDKHIN
-2056 GSPYVAKIT
+2056 GSPYVAKVT

-2128 TGEHLVSVKRMGK
+2128 TGEHMVSVKRMGK

-2164 VSGSGLKEGKTH
+2164 VTGAGLKEGKTH
-2176 TENIFSVDTRNAGYG
+2176 TENVFSVDTRNAGYG

-2244 VKVAGEGSNR
+2244 VKVTGEGSNR

-2309 DGLYSVHFV
+2309 DGLYSVHFI

-2356 KAGGNG
+2356 KAGGSG
-2362 LERGRVGVANEF
+2362 LERGVVGLANEF

-2435 FKVYVSPDAGDAHKL
+2435 FKVYISPDAGDAHKL

-2457 GSIQADAPYQFLVR
+2457 GSIQADAPYQFMVR

-2484 APSGTDDDCFIQAI
+2484 APSGTDDDCFIQTI

-2539 ADPAAVHASGSG
+2539 ADPAAVHATGSG
-2551 LELVKTG
+2551 LECVKTG

-2619 IGSPFKVSCEGDKM
+2619 IGSPFRVSCEGDKM
-2633 VDEGAQETSTVVVE
+2633 VDEGAQETSSVVVE
-2647 TVHKVAKSGKNTGV
+2647 TVAKVAKGGKNSGI
-2661 VMPAFKSDASQVTS
+2661 VMPAFKSDASLVTS

-2686 KTNTFTICAT
+2686 KTNTFTISAT

-2721 TGRNNYNVSYM
+2721 TGRNNYNVSYL